1 METFLLNLLKT
12 SLLGSLA
19 ILAMLVLKPLW
30 RERYRAKTR
39 CWLWLALAAFL
50 LLPVDF
56 SVKNA
61 PVQAAPP
68 KDYTLFVGT
77 DKTAIQST
85 DNLFG
90 DMAEKSGQSPA
101 QVRDT
106 IIQRPVT
113 NPEQKTT
120 RYIPVTTILFYGYLA
135 GAAAFLLYQGVSY
148 ALFRRTVRRWK
159 RDVSR
164 ADYAAMLSDTARDL
178 GVSAPEMIVCEAI
191 STPAVTGLLRPRL
204 LLPHERYDVQEL
216 RYILR
221 HELCH
226 LKRRDMLLKL
236 VLLAANAMHWFNPVV
251 YLMLRQ
257 ADEDIELAC
266 DSAATD
272 GLELPERAAYS
283 RTLLAAV
290 QSSVRALPATTCFG
304 GTVERLKRRITNVLG
319 AQKKRGLGVVAL
331 VLALT
336 LTAGCAI
343 SWGERAQKN
352 DDPFADK
359 SYTVDILL
367 YEAPAFTDG
376 FTDGTYPSFRT
387 TTNTAGEKYVTLCDA
402 WGSTSIYGPMEEYTL
417 EKQSFYALF
426 GSTKASPVDDLIQN
440 NKSAWSGHCEEA
452 SDGQPNQV
460 YLLKQKDGSVYLG
473 LAGDYEEDGSE
484 LFCSVFR
491 LNEQVNP
498 IYASMDDYA
507 AACVEDLKKGTM
519 TYSVSENNDY
529 ASRSIEDT
537 VADVRVTQLEQA
549 DSLGNLSPDGT
560 VLELWYFQYEM
571 KPTNE
576 AGMQIDVIGGQEL
589 TDDGY
594 LNENWTHYL
603 TVLHYTYGE
612 KTGYQVIGTYTGND
626 GLWYNGC
633 SYSGEEKYYLHDF
646 YVDYAGLDLPKMFI
660 PDLLN
665 DTAADGYGR
674 ANQCEARLISGDGS
688 YYFYAPITAWA
699 CNPGT
704 EFWYSRYDTGSYF
717 NAKKLEQSL
726 DEAKAEWESTGAKA
740 EKTDAGW
747 RFVTHEGMSNTIVT
761 LFDAPDGTCYE
772 VTTHWTFDG
781 STEENQWGWNR
792 DRAVEGEAVILQAM
806 VNSFRTSKILFTDGS
821 PNGSE
826 SSDPAPDDTAFQAD
840 LQLASNGGAS
850 WLSLNTDGMAVGG
863 HDPKDSA
870 PTVLLD
876 TCDYKEYDPSE
887 SSPSGSAVPPG
898 GGNPLALCL
907 SLSNSARFTFY
918 EGSDFM
924 LYQHGDTR
932 YYKVSSYG
940 DYATIFDAML
950 AWYNKTPDKEA
961 TFESDLVLASNAA
974 TVDIL
979 AFCPASGES
988 GSHAPLLTGYSV
1000 ALDSYE
1006 YKPIDK
1012 PKNLDGLDSVELWP
1026 HNAQATCL
1034 IFYKGTNTVKY
1045 VSGKSERYYRAVG
1058 DFSIVDNDGR
1068 TLYDLMR
1075 VWYDTAEYSDM
1086 LTSDVRAQSKSFSWQ
1101 EAAQNWANAYYGTQ
1115 KEVTSGSI
1123 YKFTWLNVT
1132 VNPAEETTQA
1142 KRKAGE
1148 IDDNTYC
1155 FAVRVEFT
1163 AESAN
1168 ALQSA
1173 MAGNTVKCEN
1183 PAAPKDAYEF
1193 YRCCT
1198 IQLRDDGRW
1207 YGTELGTGWL
1217 CAIPKK
1223 EGLPPPFFAVFQRRA
1238 GKSTGT
1244 SQRYVV

>member
-50 LLPVDF
+50 LLPIDF

-159 RDVSR
+159 RDVTR

-178 GVSAPEMIVCEAI
+178 GVNAPEMIVCEAI

-319 AQKKRGLGVVAL
+319 AQKKRGLGIVAL

-336 LTAGCAI
+336 LTAGCAV
-343 SWGERAQKN
+343 SWGSRDASTA
-352 DDPFADK
+352 PFDGSCYHPVFVLENPELTIGESFLPLSNITSTSVQLSQADGIK
-359 SYTVDILL
+359 MVALTYTGTAMVYTPMESVTLTQ
-367 YEAPAFTDG
+367 ENF
-376 FTDGTYPSFRT
+376 DGTLLPDLDALRSD
-387 TTNTAGEKYVTLCDA
+387 NKTAWRVQLPDNFDDHDPEASPNLVFLLEQEDGTLYLCIGYHFNGGDA
-402 WGSTSIYGPMEEYTL
+402 FPEDSDRIRWVYRL
-417 EKQSFYALF
+417 EK
-426 GSTKASPVDDLIQN
+426 
-440 NKSAWSGHCEEA
+440 
-452 SDGQPNQV
+452 
-460 YLLKQKDGSVYLG
+460 
-473 LAGDYEEDGSE
+473 ED
-484 LFCSVFR
+484 
-491 LNEQVNP
+491 NT
-498 IYASMDDYA
+498 IYPSMDDYA
-507 AACVEDLKKGTM
+507 AACVEYLKKGTM

-537 VADVRVTQLEQA
+537 VADVRVTRLEQG

-576 AGMQIDVIGGQEL
+576 AGVQIDVIGGQEL

-594 LNENWTHYL
+594 LNEHWTHYL
-603 TVLHYTYGE
+603 TVLHYTSGE
-612 KTGYQVIGTYTGND
+612 KTGYQIIGTSMSND

-633 SYSGEEKYYLHDF
+633 GYGVDLKYYLHDF
-646 YVDYAGLDLPKMFI
+646 YVDYAGLDLPKMYI
-660 PDLLN
+660 PDLVDGLVE
-665 DTAADGYGR
+665 DGYGHG
-674 ANQCEARLISGDGS
+674 NTVEGRLVSGS
-688 YYFYAPITAWA
+688 TYNFCYYYVPITGWA
-699 CNPGT
+699 CSPGT
-704 EFWYSRYDTGSYF
+704 DYWYSRYDTGSYF
-717 NAKKLEQSL
+717 SVKKLERGIN
-726 DEAKAEWESTGAKA
+726 DAKAEWESTGVTG
-740 EKTDAGW
+740 EKVDTGCW
-747 RFVTHEGMSNTIVT
+747 RYVTHEGMSNTIVT
-761 LFDAPDGTCYE
+761 LFAGPNNTTYE
-772 VTTHWTFDG
+772 VEIHWLFDG

-792 DRAVEGEAVILQAM
+792 DRAVEEEAVILQAM
-806 VNSFRTSKILFTDGS
+806 VKHFTINGGIYFTDGS
-821 PNGSE
+821 SDSE
-826 SSDPAPDDTAFQAD
+826 SPADTAFLTD
-840 LQLASNGGAS
+840 LQLAANGGIESLTLFPAATSSIISPREPVSTEGSELHVDLSNYGYSSTSEPENISLLNHIRIDLKGDSQS
-850 WLSLNTDGMAVGG
+850 WF
-863 HDPKDSA
+863 
-870 PTVLLD
+870 
-876 TCDYKEYDPSE
+876 E
-887 SSPSGSAVPPG
+887 SYQ
-898 GGNPLALCL
+898 GGNVIGYCAENRP
-907 SLSNSARFTFY
+907 T
-918 EGSDFM
+918 E
-924 LYQHGDTR
+924 
-932 YYKVSSYG
+932 YY
-940 DYATIFDAML
+940 
-950 AWYNKTPDKEA
+950 
-961 TFESDLVLASNAA
+961 
-974 TVDIL
+974 L
-979 AFCPASGES
+979 AF
-988 GSHAPLLTGYSV
+988 
-1000 ALDSYE
+1000 
-1006 YKPIDK
+1006 
-1012 PKNLDGLDSVELWP
+1012 
-1026 HNAQATCL
+1026 
-1034 IFYKGTNTVKY
+1034 
-1045 VSGKSERYYRAVG
+1045 G
-1058 DFSIVDNDGR
+1058 DFAS
-1068 TLYDLMR
+1068 MR
-1075 VWYDTAEYSDM
+1075 RSMT
-1086 LTSDVRAQSKSFSWQ
+1086 
-1101 EAAQNWANAYYGTQ
+1101 
-1115 KEVTSGSI
+1115 
-1123 YKFTWLNVT
+1123 
-1132 VNPAEETTQA
+1132 
-1142 KRKAGE
+1142 
-1148 IDDNTYC
+1148 
-1155 FAVRVEFT
+1155 
-1163 AESAN
+1163 
-1168 ALQSA
+1168 
-1173 MAGNTVKCEN
+1173 
-1183 PAAPKDAYEF
+1183 
-1193 YRCCT
+1193 
-1198 IQLRDDGRW
+1198 
-1207 YGTELGTGWL
+1207 
-1217 CAIPKK
+1217 
-1223 EGLPPPFFAVFQRRA
+1223 
-1238 GKSTGT
+1238 
-1244 SQRYVV
+1244 

>member
-50 LLPVDF
+50 LLPIDF

-101 QVRDT
+101 AVRDT

-159 RDVSR
+159 RDVTR
-164 ADYAAMLSDTARDL
+164 ADYAAMLSDTAHDL

-319 AQKKRGLGVVAL
+319 AQKKRGLGIVAL

-336 LTAGCAI
+336 LTAGCAV
-343 SWGERAQKN
+343 SWGNKN
-352 DDPFADK
+352 ELSDPFGK
-359 SYTVDILL
+359 SYTIADIVYIGVEPDDTFRENAANAELL
-367 YEAPAFTDG
+367 LRSDAQSMTLTWTDRYKWDCTAAGSFEMTEENFDRYFDGSAFEAADNPAGWQESDMSAAKLRRENANTWCFTTSSPPDG
-376 FTDGTYPSFRT
+376 LTDY
-387 TTNTAGEKYVTLCDA
+387 LC
-402 WGSTSIYGPMEEYTL
+402 
-417 EKQSFYALF
+417 
-426 GSTKASPVDDLIQN
+426 
-440 NKSAWSGHCEEA
+440 
-452 SDGQPNQV
+452 
-460 YLLKQKDGSVYLG
+460 LLQQKDGTLYLAMG
-473 LAGDYEEDGSE
+473 YYPDSKQTAPHCFHTL
-484 LFCSVFR
+484 FR
-491 LNEQVNP
+491 LAEKAVP

-507 AACVEDLKKGTM
+507 AMCVEDLKKGTM
-519 TYSVSENNDY
+519 TYSVSENNEY

-537 VADVRVTQLEQA
+537 VADVRVTQLEFA

-576 AGMQIDVIGGQEL
+576 AGAQINIVGGQEL

-594 LNENWTHYL
+594 LNEHWTHYL
-603 TVLHYTYGE
+603 TVLHYTSGE
-612 KTGYQVIGTYTGND
+612 QTGYQIIGTSMSND

-633 SYSGEEKYYLHDF
+633 SYGVDLKYYLHDF
-646 YVDYAGLDLPKMFI
+646 YVDYAGLDLPKMYI
-660 PDLLN
+660 PNLVDGLVE
-665 DTAADGYGR
+665 DGYGHG
-674 ANQCEARLISGDGS
+674 NSVEGRLVSGS
-688 YYFYAPITAWA
+688 TYNFCYYYVPITGWA
-699 CNPGT
+699 CSPGT
-704 EFWYSRYDTGSYF
+704 DYWYSRYDTGSYF
-717 NAKKLEQSL
+717 SVKKLERGIN
-726 DEAKAEWESTGAKA
+726 DAKAEWESTGVTG
-740 EKTDAGW
+740 EKVDTGCW
-747 RFVTHEGMSNTIVT
+747 RYVTHEGMSNTIVT
-761 LFDAPDGTCYE
+761 LFAGPNNTTYE
-772 VTTHWTFDG
+772 VEIHWLFDG

-792 DRAVEGEAVILQAM
+792 DRAVEEEAVILQAM
-806 VNSFRTSKILFTDGS
+806 VKHFTINGGIYFTDGS
-821 PNGSE
+821 SDSE
-826 SSDPAPDDTAFQAD
+826 SPADTAFLTD
-840 LQLASNGGAS
+840 LQLAANGGIESLTLFPAATSSIISPCEPVSTEGSELHVDLSNYGYSSTSEPENISLLNHIRIDLKGDSQS
-850 WLSLNTDGMAVGG
+850 WF
-863 HDPKDSA
+863 
-870 PTVLLD
+870 
-876 TCDYKEYDPSE
+876 E
-887 SSPSGSAVPPG
+887 SYQ
-898 GGNPLALCL
+898 GGNVIGYCAENRP
-907 SLSNSARFTFY
+907 T
-918 EGSDFM
+918 E
-924 LYQHGDTR
+924 
-932 YYKVSSYG
+932 YY
-940 DYATIFDAML
+940 
-950 AWYNKTPDKEA
+950 
-961 TFESDLVLASNAA
+961 
-974 TVDIL
+974 L
-979 AFCPASGES
+979 AF
-988 GSHAPLLTGYSV
+988 
-1000 ALDSYE
+1000 
-1006 YKPIDK
+1006 
-1012 PKNLDGLDSVELWP
+1012 
-1026 HNAQATCL
+1026 
-1034 IFYKGTNTVKY
+1034 
-1045 VSGKSERYYRAVG
+1045 G
-1058 DFSIVDNDGR
+1058 DFGKYA
-1068 TLYDLMR
+1068 TLYDVILEWYHSAQSGTKPSDASSTTTTNAVSR
-1075 VWYDTAEYSDM
+1075 DSLIKAADSYVDLGGYLWYTAGGKFCRWREGGSVETVCDLPQDYDTPVSASLSTQDNRILMNYHIGGATMGSFITDLYDTDGKKLSSINGYNAIAISGDIIVMTDYFMPTPNNLSISYDCGKTFTEFGDKDWFYGSA
-1086 LTSDVRAQSKSFSWQ
+1086 LTED
-1101 EAAQNWANAYYGTQ
+1101 GTY
-1115 KEVTSGSI
+1115 VTSVSSSLEIRDGYVYTTAVYDINHEKSDDP
-1123 YKFTWLNVT
+1123 LVT
-1132 VNPAEETTQA
+1132 H
-1142 KRKAGE
+1142 
-1148 IDDNTYC
+1148 
-1155 FAVRVEFT
+1155 AVRI
-1163 AESAN
+1163 SI
-1168 ALQSA
+1168 
-1173 MAGNTVKCEN
+1173 K
-1183 PAAPKDAYEF
+1183 
-1193 YRCCT
+1193 
-1198 IQLRDDGRW
+1198 
-1207 YGTELGTGWL
+1207 TGAQEIL
-1217 CAIPKK
+1217 D
-1223 EGLPPPFFAVFQRRA
+1223 
-1238 GKSTGT
+1238 
-1244 SQRYVV
+1244 

>member
-39 CWLWLALAAFL
+39 CWLWLAMAAFL

-135 GAAAFLLYQGVSY
+135 GAAAFLLYQGISY
-148 ALFRRTVRRWK
+148 AHFRRTVRRWK

-164 ADYAAMLSDTARDL
+164 ADYAAMLSNTARDL

-319 AQKKRGLGVVAL
+319 AQKKRGLGIVAL

-336 LTAGCAI
+336 LTAGCAV

-359 SYTVDILL
+359 SYTVDTLL
-367 YEAPAFTDG
+367 YEAPGFTDG
-376 FTDGTYPSFRT
+376 FTDGAYPTFRT
-387 TTNTAGEKYVTLCDA
+387 ATNPAGEKYVTMFNDLGYA
-402 WGSTSIYGPMEEYTL
+402 LIYGPMEEYKL

-426 GSTKASPVDDLIQN
+426 GNTRDASPVDDLMQH
-440 NKSAWSGHCEEA
+440 NKSAWTGYCEEA
-452 SDGQPNQV
+452 KDSQPYQA
-460 YLLKQKDGSVYLG
+460 YLLEQEDGTIYLG
-473 LAGDYEEDGSE
+473 LSADYAEDGSE
-484 LFCSVFR
+484 CFCMVYR
-491 LNEQVNP
+491 LNEQINP
-498 IYASMDDYA
+498 IYPSMDDYA
-507 AACVEDLKKGTM
+507 AACVAELKKGTM
-519 TYSVSENNDY
+519 TYSVSENNEY

-537 VADVRVTQLEQA
+537 VADVRVTQLEFA

-576 AGMQIDVIGGQEL
+576 AGVEIEPVGGQYV

-594 LNENWTHYL
+594 LRESWTHYL

-612 KTGYQVIGTYTGND
+612 KTGYQIIGTYTGND

-646 YVDYAGLDLPKMFI
+646 YIDYAGLNEPKMYI
-660 PDLLN
+660 PNLVDGLVE
-665 DTAADGYGR
+665 DGYGHG
-674 ANQCEARLISGDGS
+674 NSVEGRLISGNGN
-688 YYFYAPITAWA
+688 YRFYAPISGWTYKPDAKYA
-699 CNPGT
+699 
-704 EFWYSRYDTGSYF
+704 EYWYSSYNTGSYF
-717 NAKKLEQSL
+717 SVTEVDHSL
-726 DEAKAEWESTGAKA
+726 YDEKPEWESAGYTA
-740 EKTDAGW
+740 EWIDESC
-747 RFVTHEGMSNTIVT
+747 RFVTHEGMSNTVVT
-761 LFDAPDGTCYE
+761 LFNGPNNTCYIVE
-772 VTTHWTFDG
+772 IHWLFDG

-792 DRAVEGEAVILQAM
+792 DRAVEEEAVILQAM
-806 VNSFRTSKILFTDGS
+806 VNSFRTSKILPTTD
-821 PNGSE
+821 PVLD
-826 SSDPAPDDTAFQAD
+826 DPAFKAD
-840 LQLASNGGAS
+840 LQLATNGGAS
-850 WLSLNTDGMAVGG
+850 WMYLSKNSAAVSDCNMRNVSPAVKLDECSYTLLNKDFTPADG
-863 HDPKDSA
+863 
-870 PTVLLD
+870 TQVLELW
-876 TCDYKEYDPSE
+876 
-887 SSPSGSAVPPG
+887 
-898 GGNPLALCL
+898 
-907 SLSNSARFTFY
+907 LSNNDDSHFAFY
-918 EGSDFM
+918 EGTNVM
-924 LYQHGDTR
+924 LYQRDDAR
-932 YYKVSSYG
+932 YYKVSNFG
-940 DYATIFDAML
+940 DYATLYNAML
-950 AWYNKTPDKEA
+950 AWFNSAQSGTE
-961 TFESDLVLASNAA
+961 TSDASSTTTTNAVTRDSLIKSA
-974 TVDIL
+974 
-979 AFCPASGES
+979 
-988 GSHAPLLTGYSV
+988 
-1000 ALDSYE
+1000 DSYVDHGGYLWYTAGGKFYRWHE
-1006 YKPIDK
+1006 
-1012 PKNLDGLDSVELWP
+1012 GGSVETVCDLP
-1026 HNAQATCL
+1026 LDYDTPVSASLSTQDDRILMNYHIGGATMGSF
-1034 IFYKGTNTVKY
+1034 IT
-1045 VSGKSERYYRAVG
+1045 
-1058 DFSIVDNDGR
+1058 D
-1068 TLYDLMR
+1068 LYDTDGKKLSSINGYNAIAISGDIIVMTDHFMPTPNNMSIS
-1075 VWYDTAEYSDM
+1075 YDCGKTFTEFGDKDWFYGSA
-1086 LTSDVRAQSKSFSWQ
+1086 LTED
-1101 EAAQNWANAYYGTQ
+1101 GTY
-1115 KEVTSGSI
+1115 VTSVNSSLEIRDGYVYTTAVYDINHEKSDDP
-1123 YKFTWLNVT
+1123 LVT
-1132 VNPAEETTQA
+1132 H
-1142 KRKAGE
+1142 
-1148 IDDNTYC
+1148 
-1155 FAVRVEFT
+1155 AVRI
-1163 AESAN
+1163 SI
-1168 ALQSA
+1168 
-1173 MAGNTVKCEN
+1173 K
-1183 PAAPKDAYEF
+1183 
-1193 YRCCT
+1193 
-1198 IQLRDDGRW
+1198 
-1207 YGTELGTGWL
+1207 TGAQEIL
-1217 CAIPKK
+1217 D
-1223 EGLPPPFFAVFQRRA
+1223 
-1238 GKSTGT
+1238 
-1244 SQRYVV
+1244 

>member
-39 CWLWLALAAFL
+39 CWLWLALAVFL

-77 DKTAIQST
+77 DKTTIQST

-204 LLPHERYDVQEL
+204 LLPHEHYDVQEL

-336 LTAGCAI
+336 LTAGCAV

-359 SYTVDILL
+359 SYTVDTLL
-367 YEAPAFTDG
+367 YEAPGFTDG
-376 FTDGTYPSFRT
+376 FTDGAYPTFRT
-387 TTNTAGEKYVTLCDA
+387 ATNPAGEKYVTMFNDLGYA
-402 WGSTSIYGPMEEYTL
+402 LIYGPMEEYKL

-426 GSTKASPVDDLIQN
+426 GSTRDASPVDDLMQH
-440 NKSAWSGHCEEA
+440 NKSAWTGYCEEA
-452 SDGQPNQV
+452 KDSQPYQA
-460 YLLKQKDGSVYLG
+460 YLLEQEDGTIYLG
-473 LAGDYEEDGSE
+473 LSADYAEDGSE
-484 LFCSVFR
+484 CFCMVYR
-491 LNEQVNP
+491 LEKEDDT

-507 AACVEDLKKGTM
+507 AERVAELKKGTM
-519 TYSVSENNDY
+519 TYSVSENNEY

-603 TVLHYTYGE
+603 TVLHYTSGE
-612 KTGYQVIGTYTGND
+612 QTGYQVIGTYTGND

-792 DRAVEGEAVILQAM
+792 DRAVEGEAAILQAM
-806 VNSFRTSKILFTDGS
+806 TDSFTITGKILLTQEDASAASTGFDALDAALDALGDMNVTADPLGHAVMV
-821 PNGSE
+821 PNATAKWDDRNGTNIAYRTEIAKQFRQYSWKE
-826 SSDPAPDDTAFQAD
+826 ASNVAQFGEEVLSVQCGRWNFYLYSNYKNVLSFFDQESDPKGYPYAFEITNIGAENAVWDAFYKWYEEAVAADNGKQTVTPAATDTLSRASITKSAD
-840 LQLASNGGAS
+840 SYVDLGGYLWYTA
-850 WLSLNTDGMAVGG
+850 GG
-863 HDPKDSA
+863 KFCRWH
-870 PTVLLD
+870 
-876 TCDYKEYDPSE
+876 E
-887 SSPSGSAVPPG
+887 GSAVETICTLPIDSLTDSPVR
-898 GGNPLALCL
+898 ATL
-907 SLSNSARFTFY
+907 SI
-918 EGSDFM
+918 M
-924 LYQHGDTR
+924 
-932 YYKVSSYG
+932 VSR
-940 DYATIFDAML
+940 
-950 AWYNKTPDKEA
+950 
-961 TFESDLVLASNAA
+961 
-974 TVDIL
+974 
-979 AFCPASGES
+979 
-988 GSHAPLLTGYSV
+988 V
-1000 ALDSYE
+1000 ALNYHIGGATMGTYVTELYNSDGEQYVKIDGYE
-1006 YKPIDK
+1006 SIAFDNHGNIVKTLQFP
-1012 PKNLDGLDSVELWP
+1012 PAQNNL
-1026 HNAQATCL
+1026 
-1034 IFYKGTNTVKY
+1034 
-1045 VSGKSERYYRAVG
+1045 
-1058 DFSIVDNDGR
+1058 SIS
-1068 TLYDLMR
+1068 
-1075 VWYDTAEYSDM
+1075 YDTGKTWTSIGDADYFYGSVTEDGSSISYFPGALEIRDGYVYTTAVYDIDHQK
-1086 LTSDVRAQSKSFSWQ
+1086 TSDPL
-1101 EAAQNWANAYYGTQ
+1101 
-1115 KEVTSGSI
+1115 VTHS
-1123 YKFTWLNVT
+1123 
-1132 VNPAEETTQA
+1132 
-1142 KRKAGE
+1142 
-1148 IDDNTYC
+1148 
-1155 FAVRVEFT
+1155 VRV
-1163 AESAN
+1163 N
-1168 ALQSA
+1168 L
-1173 MAGNTVKCEN
+1173 K
-1183 PAAPKDAYEF
+1183 
-1193 YRCCT
+1193 
-1198 IQLRDDGRW
+1198 
-1207 YGTELGTGWL
+1207 TGAQEIL
-1217 CAIPKK
+1217 D
-1223 EGLPPPFFAVFQRRA
+1223 
-1238 GKSTGT
+1238 
-1244 SQRYVV
+1244 

>member
-39 CWLWLALAAFL
+39 CWLWLAMAAFL

-135 GAAAFLLYQGVSY
+135 GAAAFLLYQGISY
-148 ALFRRTVRRWK
+148 AHFRRTVRRWK

-164 ADYAAMLSDTARDL
+164 ADYAAMLSNTARDL

-319 AQKKRGLGVVAL
+319 AQKKRGLGIVAL

-336 LTAGCAI
+336 LTAGCAV

-359 SYTVDILL
+359 SYTVDTLL
-367 YEAPAFTDG
+367 YEAPGFTDG
-376 FTDGTYPSFRT
+376 FTDGAYPTFRT
-387 TTNTAGEKYVTLCDA
+387 ATNPAGEKYVTMFNDLGYA
-402 WGSTSIYGPMEEYTL
+402 LIYGPMEEYKL

-426 GSTKASPVDDLIQN
+426 GNTRDASPVDDLMQH
-440 NKSAWSGHCEEA
+440 NKSAWTGYCEEA
-452 SDGQPNQV
+452 KDSQPYQA
-460 YLLKQKDGSVYLG
+460 YLLEQEDGTIYLG
-473 LAGDYEEDGSE
+473 LSADYAEDGSE
-484 LFCSVFR
+484 CFCMVYR
-491 LNEQVNP
+491 LEKEDDT

-519 TYSVSENNDY
+519 TYSVSENNEY

-537 VADVRVTQLEQA
+537 IADVRVTQLEFA

-594 LNENWTHYL
+594 LNEHWTHYL
-603 TVLHYTYGE
+603 TVLHYTSGD
-612 KTGYQVIGTYTGND
+612 TIGYQILGTSMSND

-633 SYSGEEKYYLHDF
+633 GYGVDLKYYLHDF
-646 YVDYAGLDLPKMFI
+646 YVDYAGLDLPKMYI
-660 PDLLN
+660 PNLVDGLVE
-665 DTAADGYGR
+665 DGYGHG
-674 ANQCEARLISGDGS
+674 NSVEGRLISGNGNYS
-688 YYFYAPITAWA
+688 FYAPISGWTYKPDAEYA
-699 CNPGT
+699 
-704 EFWYSRYDTGSYF
+704 EYWYSSYNTGSYF
-717 NAKKLEQSL
+717 SVTEVDHSL
-726 DEAKAEWESTGAKA
+726 YDEKPEWESAGYTA
-740 EKTDAGW
+740 EWIDESC
-747 RFVTHEGMSNTIVT
+747 RFVTHEGMSNTVVT
-761 LFDAPDGTCYE
+761 LFNGPNNTCYIVE
-772 VTTHWTFDG
+772 IHWLFDG
-781 STEENQWGWNR
+781 STEENQWGWNH
-792 DRAVEGEAVILQAM
+792 DRAVEEEAVILQAM
-806 VNSFRTSKILFTDGS
+806 VNSFRTSKILPTM
-821 PNGSE
+821 
-826 SSDPAPDDTAFQAD
+826 DPVLDDSAFKAD
-840 LQLASNGGAS
+840 LQLATNGGAS
-850 WLSLNTDGMAVGG
+850 WMYLSKNSAAVS
-863 HDPKDSA
+863 DCNMRNVT
-870 PTVLLD
+870 PTVKLDECSYALLNEEFTPD
-876 TCDYKEYDPSE
+876 
-887 SSPSGSAVPPG
+887 G
-898 GGNPLALCL
+898 GKQTLTLW
-907 SLSNSARFTFY
+907 LSNNDSSHLAFY
-918 EGSDFM
+918 ESTNVM
-924 LYQHGDTR
+924 LYQRDDAR
-932 YYKVSSYG
+932 YYKVSNFG
-940 DYATIFDAML
+940 DYATLYDAML
-950 AWYNKTPDKEA
+950 AWFNSAQSGTEP
-961 TFESDLVLASNAA
+961 SDASSTTTTNAVSRDSLIKA
-974 TVDIL
+974 
-979 AFCPASGES
+979 A
-988 GSHAPLLTGYSV
+988 
-1000 ALDSYE
+1000 DSYVDLGGYLWYTAGGKFCRWHE
-1006 YKPIDK
+1006 
-1012 PKNLDGLDSVELWP
+1012 GGSVE
-1026 HNAQATCL
+1026 
-1034 IFYKGTNTVKY
+1034 TVCDLPLDY
-1045 VSGKSERYYRAVG
+1045 DTPVSASL
-1058 DFSIVDNDGR
+1058 STQDNRILMNYHIGGAIMGSFITD
-1068 TLYDLMR
+1068 LYDTDGKKLSSINGYNAIAISGDIIVMTDHFMPTPNNMSIS
-1075 VWYDTAEYSDM
+1075 YDCGKTFTEFGDKDWFYGSA
-1086 LTSDVRAQSKSFSWQ
+1086 LTED
-1101 EAAQNWANAYYGTQ
+1101 GTY
-1115 KEVTSGSI
+1115 VTSVNSSLEIRDGYVYTTAVYDINHEKSDDP
-1123 YKFTWLNVT
+1123 LVT
-1132 VNPAEETTQA
+1132 H
-1142 KRKAGE
+1142 
-1148 IDDNTYC
+1148 
-1155 FAVRVEFT
+1155 AVRI
-1163 AESAN
+1163 SI
-1168 ALQSA
+1168 
-1173 MAGNTVKCEN
+1173 K
-1183 PAAPKDAYEF
+1183 
-1193 YRCCT
+1193 
-1198 IQLRDDGRW
+1198 
-1207 YGTELGTGWL
+1207 TGAQEIL
-1217 CAIPKK
+1217 D
-1223 EGLPPPFFAVFQRRA
+1223 
-1238 GKSTGT
+1238 
-1244 SQRYVV
+1244 

>member
-50 LLPVDF
+50 LLPIDF

-159 RDVSR
+159 RDVAR
-164 ADYAAMLSDTARDL
+164 ADYAVMLSDTARDL

-251 YLMLRQ
+251 YLMLHQ

-336 LTAGCAI
+336 LTAGCAVG
-343 SWGERAQKN
+343 WGERAQTN

-359 SYTVDILL
+359 AYTVDILL

-376 FTDGTYPSFRT
+376 FTDGTYPTFHTS
-387 TTNTAGEKYVTLCDA
+387 TNSSGEKYLSLRDA
-402 WGSTSIYGPMEEYTL
+402 WGSASIYGPMEEYTL
-417 EKQSFYALF
+417 EEQSFYALF
-426 GSTKASPVDDLIQN
+426 GSTKASPVDDLIKN

-460 YLLKQKDGSVYLG
+460 YLLKQKDGTVYVG

-491 LNEQVNP
+491 LNEQIVP

-507 AACVEDLKKGTM
+507 AERVADLKKSMM
-519 TYSVSENNDY
+519 TYSVSENNEY

-537 VADVRVTQLEQA
+537 VADVRVTQLEFA

-576 AGMQIDVIGGQEL
+576 AGAQINIVGGQEL

-603 TVLHYTYGE
+603 TVLHYTSGE
-612 KTGYQVIGTYTGND
+612 KTGYQIIGTYTGND

-646 YVDYAGLDLPKMFI
+646 YVDYAGLDLPKMYI
-660 PDLLN
+660 PDLLGGAE
-665 DTAADGYGR
+665 TDGYGN

-717 NAKKLEQSL
+717 SVKKLERGIN
-726 DEAKAEWESTGAKA
+726 DAKAEWESTGAKA

-792 DRAVEGEAVILQAM
+792 DRAVEGEAEVLRAM
-806 VNSFRTSKILFTDGS
+806 VRSFTVNWDADAAA
-821 PNGSE
+821 
-826 SSDPAPDDTAFQAD
+826 DPALDDSDFQAD
-840 LQLASNGGAS
+840 LQLATNGGAS
-850 WLSLNTDGMAVGG
+850 WMYLSKNSAAVS
-863 HDPKDSA
+863 DCNMRNVT
-870 PTVLLD
+870 PTVKLDECSYALLNEEFTPD
-876 TCDYKEYDPSE
+876 DGKQT
-887 SSPSGSAVPPG
+887 
-898 GGNPLALCL
+898 LTLW
-907 SLSNSARFTFY
+907 LSNNDSSHLAFY
-918 EGSDFM
+918 EGTNVM
-924 LYQHGDTR
+924 LYQRDDAR
-932 YYKVSSYG
+932 YYKVSNFG
-940 DYATIFDAML
+940 DYATLYDAML
-950 AWYNKTPDKEA
+950 AWFNSAQSGTETSDASSTTTTNAVSRDSLIKAADSYVDLGGYLWYTADGKFYRWHEGGSVETLRELPYNDVTDQPAIATLAVEYDQVALRWHIGGATTGTTMLELYGADGKRTMELDGSAPFAISGNTIVKLRSFPPTTGNLLLSTDGGKTW
-961 TFESDLVLASNAA
+961 
-974 TVDIL
+974 
-979 AFCPASGES
+979 SGLGDADWFYGSVTEDSS
-988 GSHAPLLTGYSV
+988 GSTSYALADLTIRDGYV
-1000 ALDSYE
+1000 YTTAVYD
-1006 YKPIDK
+1006 IDHQK
-1012 PKNLDGLDSVELWP
+1012 
-1026 HNAQATCL
+1026 
-1034 IFYKGTNTVKY
+1034 
-1045 VSGKSERYYRAVG
+1045 
-1058 DFSIVDNDGR
+1058 
-1068 TLYDLMR
+1068 
-1075 VWYDTAEYSDM
+1075 
-1086 LTSDVRAQSKSFSWQ
+1086 TSDPL
-1101 EAAQNWANAYYGTQ
+1101 
-1115 KEVTSGSI
+1115 VTHS
-1123 YKFTWLNVT
+1123 
-1132 VNPAEETTQA
+1132 
-1142 KRKAGE
+1142 
-1148 IDDNTYC
+1148 
-1155 FAVRVEFT
+1155 VRV
-1163 AESAN
+1163 N
-1168 ALQSA
+1168 L
-1173 MAGNTVKCEN
+1173 K
-1183 PAAPKDAYEF
+1183 
-1193 YRCCT
+1193 
-1198 IQLRDDGRW
+1198 
-1207 YGTELGTGWL
+1207 TGAQEIL
-1217 CAIPKK
+1217 D
-1223 EGLPPPFFAVFQRRA
+1223 
-1238 GKSTGT
+1238 
-1244 SQRYVV
+1244 

>member
-39 CWLWLALAAFL
+39 CWLWLALAVFL

-77 DKTAIQST
+77 DKTTIQST

-204 LLPHERYDVQEL
+204 LLPHEHYDVQEL

-336 LTAGCAI
+336 LTAGCAV
-343 SWGERAQKN
+343 SWGERAQTQKN

-359 SYTVDILL
+359 SYTVDTLL

-576 AGMQIDVIGGQEL
+576 AGVQIDVIGGQEL

-660 PDLLN
+660 PNLLN

-792 DRAVEGEAVILQAM
+792 DRAVESEAEVLRAM
-806 VNSFRTSKILFTDGS
+806 VRSFTVNWDADAAA
-821 PNGSE
+821 
-826 SSDPAPDDTAFQAD
+826 DPALDDSDFQAD
-840 LQLASNGGAS
+840 LQLASNGGAAWMYLS
-850 WLSLNTDGMAVGG
+850 KNSAAVSDCNMRNVTPTVKLDECSYALLNEEFTPDDGKQTLTLWLSNN
-863 HDPKDSA
+863 DS
-870 PTVLLD
+870 
-876 TCDYKEYDPSE
+876 SH
-887 SSPSGSAVPPG
+887 
-898 GGNPLALCL
+898 LA
-907 SLSNSARFTFY
+907 FY
-918 EGSDFM
+918 EGTNVM
-924 LYQHGDTR
+924 LYQRDDAR
-932 YYKVSSYG
+932 YYKVSNFG
-940 DYATIFDAML
+940 DYATLYDAML
-950 AWYNKTPDKEA
+950 AWFNSAQSGTE
-961 TFESDLVLASNAA
+961 TSDASSTTTTNAVSRDSLIKA
-974 TVDIL
+974 
-979 AFCPASGES
+979 A
-988 GSHAPLLTGYSV
+988 
-1000 ALDSYE
+1000 DSY
-1006 YKPIDK
+1006 
-1012 PKNLDGLDSVELWP
+1012 
-1026 HNAQATCL
+1026 
-1034 IFYKGTNTVKY
+1034 
-1045 VSGKSERYYRAVG
+1045 
-1058 DFSIVDNDGR
+1058 VDNDDYLWYISGGKLCRWHEGGSVETLRELPYNDVTDQPAIATLAVEYDQVALRWHIGGATTGTTMLELYGADGKR
-1068 TLYDLMR
+1068 TMELD
-1075 VWYDTAEYSDM
+1075 
-1086 LTSDVRAQSKSFSWQ
+1086 
-1101 EAAQNWANAYYGTQ
+1101 
-1115 KEVTSGSI
+1115 GSA
-1123 YKFTWLNVT
+1123 
-1132 VNPAEETTQA
+1132 P
-1142 KRKAGE
+1142 
-1148 IDDNTYC
+1148 
-1155 FAVRVEFT
+1155 FAI
-1163 AESAN
+1163 S
-1168 ALQSA
+1168 
-1173 MAGNTVKCEN
+1173 GNTVVKLLSFPPTTGN
-1183 PAAPKDAYEF
+1183 LLLSTDGGKTWSAIGDADWF
-1193 YRCCT
+1193 YGSVTEDSSGSTSYALADLT
-1198 IQLRDDGRW
+1198 IRDGYVYTTAVYDIDHQKTSDPLVTHSVRVN
-1207 YGTELGTGWL
+1207 LKTGAQEIL
-1217 CAIPKK
+1217 D
-1223 EGLPPPFFAVFQRRA
+1223 
-1238 GKSTGT
+1238 
-1244 SQRYVV
+1244 

>member
-39 CWLWLALAAFL
+39 CWLWLALAVFL

-164 ADYAAMLSDTARDL
+164 ADYASLLSDTARDL

-204 LLPHERYDVQEL
+204 LLPHEHYDVQEL

-336 LTAGCAI
+336 LTAGCAV
-343 SWGERAQKN
+343 SWGNKN
-352 DDPFADK
+352 ELSDPFGK
-359 SYTVDILL
+359 SYTIADIVYIGVEPDDTFRENAANAELL
-367 YEAPAFTDG
+367 LRSDAQSMTLTWTDHYKWDCTAAGSFEMTEENFDRYFDGSAFEAADNPAGWQESDMSAAKLRRENANTWCFTTSSPPDG
-376 FTDGTYPSFRT
+376 LTDY
-387 TTNTAGEKYVTLCDA
+387 LC
-402 WGSTSIYGPMEEYTL
+402 
-417 EKQSFYALF
+417 
-426 GSTKASPVDDLIQN
+426 
-440 NKSAWSGHCEEA
+440 
-452 SDGQPNQV
+452 
-460 YLLKQKDGSVYLG
+460 LLQQKDGTLYLAMG
-473 LAGDYEEDGSE
+473 YYPDSKQTAPHCFHTL
-484 LFCSVFR
+484 FR
-491 LNEQVNP
+491 LAEKAVP

-507 AACVEDLKKGTM
+507 AKCVEDLKQGTM
-519 TYSVSENNDY
+519 TYYTSENGNY
-529 ASRSIEDT
+529 GSQAVEDT
-537 VADVRVTQLEQA
+537 VADVRVTQLEFA

-576 AGMQIDVIGGQEL
+576 AGVEIEPVGGQYV

-594 LNENWTHYL
+594 LRESWTHYL
-603 TVLHYTYGE
+603 TVLRYTYGE

-626 GLWYNGC
+626 GLWYDGC
-633 SYSGEEKYYLHDF
+633 NYSGEEKYYLHDF
-646 YVDYAGLDLPKMFI
+646 YIDYAGLSEPKMYI
-660 PDLLN
+660 PNLLN
-665 DTAADGYGR
+665 AATDGYGR

-792 DRAVEGEAVILQAM
+792 DRAVEGEAEVLRAM
-806 VNSFRTSKILFTDGS
+806 VRSFTVNWDADAAA
-821 PNGSE
+821 
-826 SSDPAPDDTAFQAD
+826 DPALDDSDFQAD
-840 LQLASNGGAS
+840 LQLASNGGAAWMFLYRDNAAITDRDMLNVTPTVRLDECS
-850 WLSLNTDGMAVGG
+850 YALLHDKFTPADGARSLTLWLSNNDSSHLAFFEGTDI
-863 HDPKDSA
+863 
-870 PTVLLD
+870 
-876 TCDYKEYDPSE
+876 
-887 SSPSGSAVPPG
+887 
-898 GGNPLALCL
+898 
-907 SLSNSARFTFY
+907 
-918 EGSDFM
+918 M
-924 LYQHGDTR
+924 LYQRDDAY
-932 YYKVSSYG
+932 YYKVSDYG
-940 DYATIFDAML
+940 DYATLYDAML
-950 AWYNKTPDKEA
+950 AWFNSAQSGTEPSDASSA
-961 TFESDLVLASNAA
+961 TTTNAVSRDSLIKAADSYVDLGGYLWYTAGGKLYRWREGGSVEVLHDLPVNDVTDT
-974 TVDIL
+974 TVDATLSIVSDQVAL
-979 AFCPASGES
+979 RYYIGGGIMGSFVTELYGADGKQSATLYGYESIAIS
-988 GSHAPLLTGYSV
+988 GSTIVETTKFPPTVNNLRLSTDGGKTWTSIGDADYFYGSVTEDGSSISYFPGALEIRDGYV
-1000 ALDSYE
+1000 YTTAVYD
-1006 YKPIDK
+1006 IDHQK
-1012 PKNLDGLDSVELWP
+1012 
-1026 HNAQATCL
+1026 
-1034 IFYKGTNTVKY
+1034 
-1045 VSGKSERYYRAVG
+1045 
-1058 DFSIVDNDGR
+1058 
-1068 TLYDLMR
+1068 
-1075 VWYDTAEYSDM
+1075 
-1086 LTSDVRAQSKSFSWQ
+1086 TSDPL
-1101 EAAQNWANAYYGTQ
+1101 
-1115 KEVTSGSI
+1115 VTHS
-1123 YKFTWLNVT
+1123 
-1132 VNPAEETTQA
+1132 
-1142 KRKAGE
+1142 
-1148 IDDNTYC
+1148 
-1155 FAVRVEFT
+1155 VRV
-1163 AESAN
+1163 N
-1168 ALQSA
+1168 L
-1173 MAGNTVKCEN
+1173 K
-1183 PAAPKDAYEF
+1183 
-1193 YRCCT
+1193 
-1198 IQLRDDGRW
+1198 
-1207 YGTELGTGWL
+1207 TGAQEIL
-1217 CAIPKK
+1217 D
-1223 EGLPPPFFAVFQRRA
+1223 
-1238 GKSTGT
+1238 
-1244 SQRYVV
+1244 

>member
-39 CWLWLALAAFL
+39 CWLWLALAVFL

-68 KDYTLFVGT
+68 KDYNLFVGT
-77 DKTAIQST
+77 DKTTIQST

-336 LTAGCAI
+336 LTAGCAV

-359 SYTVDILL
+359 SYTVDTLL
-367 YEAPAFTDG
+367 YEAPGFTDG
-376 FTDGTYPSFRT
+376 FTDGAYPTFRT
-387 TTNTAGEKYVTLCDA
+387 ATNPAGEKYVTMFNDLGYA
-402 WGSTSIYGPMEEYTL
+402 LIYGPMEEYKL

-426 GSTKASPVDDLIQN
+426 GNTRDASPVDDLMQH
-440 NKSAWSGHCEEA
+440 NKSAWTGYCEEA
-452 SDGQPNQV
+452 KDSQPYQA
-460 YLLKQKDGSVYLG
+460 YLLEQEDGTIYLG
-473 LAGDYEEDGSE
+473 LSADYAEDGSE
-484 LFCSVFR
+484 CFCMVYR
-491 LNEQVNP
+491 LEKEDDT

-507 AACVEDLKKGTM
+507 AERVAELKKGTM
-519 TYSVSENNDY
+519 TYSVSENNEY

-665 DTAADGYGR
+665 DTAVDGYGR

-792 DRAVEGEAVILQAM
+792 DRAVEGEAAILQAM
-806 VNSFRTSKILFTDGS
+806 TDSFTITGKILLTQEDASAASTGFDALDAALDALGDMNVTADPLGHAVMV
-821 PNGSE
+821 PNATAKWDDRNGTNIAYRTEIAKQFRQYSWKE
-826 SSDPAPDDTAFQAD
+826 ASNVAQFGEEVLSVQCGRWNFYLYSNYKNVLSFFDQESDPKGYPYAFEITNAGAENAVWDAFYKWYEEAVAADSGKQAVTTTATDTLSRASITKSADSYVDNDDY
-840 LQLASNGGAS
+840 LWYISGGKLCR
-850 WLSLNTDGMAVGG
+850 WR
-863 HDPKDSA
+863 
-870 PTVLLD
+870 
-876 TCDYKEYDPSE
+876 E
-887 SSPSGSAVPPG
+887 GSAVETICTLPIDSLTDSPVR
-898 GGNPLALCL
+898 ATL
-907 SLSNSARFTFY
+907 SIR
-918 EGSDFM
+918 GS
-924 LYQHGDTR
+924 R
-932 YYKVSSYG
+932 
-940 DYATIFDAML
+940 
-950 AWYNKTPDKEA
+950 
-961 TFESDLVLASNAA
+961 
-974 TVDIL
+974 
-979 AFCPASGES
+979 
-988 GSHAPLLTGYSV
+988 V
-1000 ALDSYE
+1000 ALNYHIGGATMGTYVTELYNPDGEQYVKIDGYESIAFDNHGNIVKTLQFPPAQNNLSISY
-1006 YKPIDK
+1006 D
-1012 PKNLDGLDSVELWP
+1012 
-1026 HNAQATCL
+1026 
-1034 IFYKGTNTVKY
+1034 
-1045 VSGKSERYYRAVG
+1045 SGKTWTSIGDADYFYGSVTEDGSSISYFPGALEIRDGYVYTTAV
-1058 DFSIVDNDGR
+1058 
-1068 TLYDLMR
+1068 YDI
-1075 VWYDTAEYSDM
+1075 DHQK
-1086 LTSDVRAQSKSFSWQ
+1086 TSDPL
-1101 EAAQNWANAYYGTQ
+1101 
-1115 KEVTSGSI
+1115 VTHS
-1123 YKFTWLNVT
+1123 
-1132 VNPAEETTQA
+1132 
-1142 KRKAGE
+1142 
-1148 IDDNTYC
+1148 
-1155 FAVRVEFT
+1155 VRV
-1163 AESAN
+1163 N
-1168 ALQSA
+1168 L
-1173 MAGNTVKCEN
+1173 K
-1183 PAAPKDAYEF
+1183 
-1193 YRCCT
+1193 
-1198 IQLRDDGRW
+1198 
-1207 YGTELGTGWL
+1207 TGAQEIL
-1217 CAIPKK
+1217 D
-1223 EGLPPPFFAVFQRRA
+1223 
-1238 GKSTGT
+1238 
-1244 SQRYVV
+1244 

>member
-39 CWLWLALAAFL
+39 CWLWLALAVFL

-61 PVQAAPP
+61 PVQAEPP

-77 DKTAIQST
+77 DKTTIQST

-135 GAAAFLLYQGVSY
+135 GAAAFLLYQGLSY
-148 ALFRRTVRRWK
+148 AHFRRTVRRWK

-191 STPAVTGLLRPRL
+191 STPAVTGLFRPTL
-204 LLPHERYDVQEL
+204 LLPHEGYDLNEL

-319 AQKKRGLGVVAL
+319 AQKKRGLGIVAL

-336 LTAGCAI
+336 LTAGCAV

-359 SYTVDILL
+359 SYTVDTLL
-367 YEAPAFTDG
+367 YEAPGFTDG
-376 FTDGTYPSFRT
+376 FTDGAYPTFRT
-387 TTNTAGEKYVTLCDA
+387 ATNPAGEKYVTMFNDLGYA
-402 WGSTSIYGPMEEYTL
+402 LIYGPMEEYKL

-426 GSTKASPVDDLIQN
+426 GNTRDASPVDDLMQH
-440 NKSAWSGHCEEA
+440 NKSAWTGYCEEA
-452 SDGQPNQV
+452 KDSQPYQA
-460 YLLKQKDGSVYLG
+460 YLLEQEDGTIYLG
-473 LAGDYEEDGSE
+473 LSADYAEDGSE
-484 LFCSVFR
+484 CFCMVYR
-491 LNEQVNP
+491 LNEQINP

-537 VADVRVTQLEQA
+537 VADVRVTRLEQG

-576 AGMQIDVIGGQEL
+576 AGVQIDVIGGQEL

-594 LNENWTHYL
+594 LNEHWTHYL

-612 KTGYQVIGTYTGND
+612 KTGYQIIGTSMSND

-633 SYSGEEKYYLHDF
+633 GYGVDLKYYLHDF
-646 YVDYAGLDLPKMFI
+646 YVDYAGLDLPKMYI
-660 PDLLN
+660 PDLVDGLVE
-665 DTAADGYGR
+665 DGYGHG
-674 ANQCEARLISGDGS
+674 NTVEGRLISGNGNYS
-688 YYFYAPITAWA
+688 FYAPISGWTYKPDAEYA
-699 CNPGT
+699 
-704 EFWYSRYDTGSYF
+704 EYWYSSYNTGSYF
-717 NAKKLEQSL
+717 SVKKLERGIN
-726 DEAKAEWESTGAKA
+726 DAKAEWESTGVTG
-740 EKTDAGW
+740 EKVDTGCW
-747 RFVTHEGMSNTIVT
+747 RYVTHEGMSNTIVT
-761 LFDAPDGTCYE
+761 LFAGPNNTTYE
-772 VTTHWTFDG
+772 VEIHWLFDG

-806 VNSFRTSKILFTDGS
+806 VNSFRTSKILPTTD
-821 PNGSE
+821 PVLD
-826 SSDPAPDDTAFQAD
+826 DPAFKAD
-840 LQLASNGGAS
+840 LQLATNGGAS
-850 WLSLNTDGMAVGG
+850 WMYLSKNSAAVS
-863 HDPKDSA
+863 DCNMRNVT
-870 PTVLLD
+870 PTVKLDECSYALLNEEFTPD
-876 TCDYKEYDPSE
+876 DGKQT
-887 SSPSGSAVPPG
+887 
-898 GGNPLALCL
+898 LTLW
-907 SLSNSARFTFY
+907 LSNNDSSHLAFY
-918 EGSDFM
+918 EGTNVM
-924 LYQHGDTR
+924 LYQRDDAR
-932 YYKVSSYG
+932 YYKVSNFG
-940 DYATIFDAML
+940 DYATLYDAML
-950 AWYNKTPDKEA
+950 AWFNSAQSGTEP
-961 TFESDLVLASNAA
+961 SDASSTTTTNAVSRDSLIKA
-974 TVDIL
+974 
-979 AFCPASGES
+979 A
-988 GSHAPLLTGYSV
+988 
-1000 ALDSYE
+1000 DSYVDLGGYLWYTAGGKFCRWRE
-1006 YKPIDK
+1006 
-1012 PKNLDGLDSVELWP
+1012 GGSVETVCDLP
-1026 HNAQATCL
+1026 LDYDTPVSASLSTQDNRILMNYHIGGATMGSF
-1034 IFYKGTNTVKY
+1034 IT
-1045 VSGKSERYYRAVG
+1045 
-1058 DFSIVDNDGR
+1058 D
-1068 TLYDLMR
+1068 LYDTDGKKLSSINGYNAIAISGDIIVMTDHFMPTPNNMSIS
-1075 VWYDTAEYSDM
+1075 YDCGKTFTEFGDKDWFYGSA
-1086 LTSDVRAQSKSFSWQ
+1086 LTED
-1101 EAAQNWANAYYGTQ
+1101 GTY
-1115 KEVTSGSI
+1115 VTSVSSSLEIRDGYVYTTAVYDINHEKSDDP
-1123 YKFTWLNVT
+1123 LVT
-1132 VNPAEETTQA
+1132 H
-1142 KRKAGE
+1142 
-1148 IDDNTYC
+1148 
-1155 FAVRVEFT
+1155 AVRI
-1163 AESAN
+1163 SI
-1168 ALQSA
+1168 
-1173 MAGNTVKCEN
+1173 K
-1183 PAAPKDAYEF
+1183 
-1193 YRCCT
+1193 
-1198 IQLRDDGRW
+1198 
-1207 YGTELGTGWL
+1207 TGAQEIL
-1217 CAIPKK
+1217 D
-1223 EGLPPPFFAVFQRRA
+1223 
-1238 GKSTGT
+1238 
-1244 SQRYVV
+1244 

>member
-101 QVRDT
+101 AVRDT

-402 WGSTSIYGPMEEYTL
+402 WGSTSIYGPMEEYKL

-426 GSTKASPVDDLIQN
+426 GNTRDASPVDDLMQH
-440 NKSAWSGHCEEA
+440 NKSAWTGYCEEA
-452 SDGQPNQV
+452 KNSQPYQA
-460 YLLKQKDGSVYLG
+460 YLLEQEDGTIYLG
-473 LAGDYEEDGSE
+473 LSADYAEDGSE
-484 LFCSVFR
+484 CFCMVYR
-491 LNEQVNP
+491 LNEQINP

-519 TYSVSENNDY
+519 TYSVSENNEY

-537 VADVRVTQLEQA
+537 VADVRVTQLEFA

-576 AGMQIDVIGGQEL
+576 AGVEIEPVGGQYV

-594 LNENWTHYL
+594 LRESWTHYL
-603 TVLHYTYGE
+603 TVLHYTSGE

-626 GLWYNGC
+626 GLWYDGC
-633 SYSGEEKYYLHDF
+633 NYSGEEKYYLHDF
-646 YVDYAGLDLPKMFI
+646 YIDYAGLNEPKMYI
-660 PDLLN
+660 PNLLN
-665 DTAADGYGR
+665 AATDGYGR

-726 DEAKAEWESTGAKA
+726 DEAKEEWESTGAKA

-792 DRAVEGEAVILQAM
+792 DRAVESEAEVLRAM
-806 VNSFRTSKILFTDGS
+806 VRSFTVNWDADAAA
-821 PNGSE
+821 
-826 SSDPAPDDTAFQAD
+826 DPALDDSDFQAD

-850 WLSLNTDGMAVGG
+850 WMYLSKNSAAVS
-863 HDPKDSA
+863 DCNMRNVT
-870 PTVLLD
+870 PTVKLDECSYALLNEEFTPD
-876 TCDYKEYDPSE
+876 DGKQT
-887 SSPSGSAVPPG
+887 
-898 GGNPLALCL
+898 LTLW
-907 SLSNSARFTFY
+907 LSNNDSSHLAFY
-918 EGSDFM
+918 EGTNVM
-924 LYQHGDTR
+924 LYQRDDAR
-932 YYKVSSYG
+932 YYKVSNFG
-940 DYATIFDAML
+940 DYATLYDAML
-950 AWYNKTPDKEA
+950 AWFNSAQSGTKPSDTSSTTTTNAVSRDSLIKAADSYVDLGGYLWYTAGGKFCRWHEGGSVETLRELPYNDVTDQPAIA
-961 TFESDLVLASNAA
+961 TLA
-974 TVDIL
+974 VEYDQ
-979 AFCPASGES
+979 
-988 GSHAPLLTGYSV
+988 V
-1000 ALDSYE
+1000 ALRWHIGGATTGTTMLELYGADGKRTME
-1006 YKPIDK
+1006 
-1012 PKNLDGLDSVELWP
+1012 LDGSAP
-1026 HNAQATCL
+1026 
-1034 IFYKGTNTVKY
+1034 
-1045 VSGKSERYYRAVG
+1045 
-1058 DFSIVDNDGR
+1058 
-1068 TLYDLMR
+1068 
-1075 VWYDTAEYSDM
+1075 
-1086 LTSDVRAQSKSFSWQ
+1086 
-1101 EAAQNWANAYYGTQ
+1101 
-1115 KEVTSGSI
+1115 
-1123 YKFTWLNVT
+1123 
-1132 VNPAEETTQA
+1132 
-1142 KRKAGE
+1142 
-1148 IDDNTYC
+1148 
-1155 FAVRVEFT
+1155 FAI
-1163 AESAN
+1163 S
-1168 ALQSA
+1168 
-1173 MAGNTVKCEN
+1173 GNTVVKLLSFPPTTGN
-1183 PAAPKDAYEF
+1183 LLLSTDGGKTWSAIGDADWF
-1193 YRCCT
+1193 Y
-1198 IQLRDDGRW
+1198 GSV
-1207 YGTELGTGWL
+1207 TEDSSG
-1217 CAIPKK
+1217 
-1223 EGLPPPFFAVFQRRA
+1223 
-1238 GKSTGT
+1238 STGYALADLTIRDGYVYTTAVYDIDHQKT
-1244 SQRYVV
+1244 SDPLVTHSVRVNLKTGAQEILD

>member
-159 RDVSR
+159 RDVFR

-336 LTAGCAI
+336 LTAGCAVG
-343 SWGERAQKN
+343 WGSRDASAA
-352 DDPFADK
+352 PFDGSRYNPMFVFGNSELTTGKDFRPLYYVSDGNGFSVQLSQGNGAK
-359 SYTVDILL
+359 SVALTYGSTVAVYMPLESVTL
-367 YEAPAFTDG
+367 TQENF
-376 FTDGTYPSFRT
+376 DGTLLPDLDALRGDNKAAWRVQLPDNFDDHDPEASPNLVFLLEQED
-387 TTNTAGEKYVTLCDA
+387 GTLYLCIGYHFDGGDA
-402 WGSTSIYGPMEEYTL
+402 FIEDTDRIRWVYRL
-417 EKQSFYALF
+417 EKE
-426 GSTKASPVDDLIQN
+426 DDT
-440 NKSAWSGHCEEA
+440 
-452 SDGQPNQV
+452 
-460 YLLKQKDGSVYLG
+460 
-473 LAGDYEEDGSE
+473 
-484 LFCSVFR
+484 
-491 LNEQVNP
+491 

-507 AACVEDLKKGTM
+507 ATCVEDLKQGTM
-519 TYSVSENNDY
+519 TYYTSENGNY
-529 ASRSIEDT
+529 GSQAVEDT
-537 VADVRVTQLEQA
+537 VADVRVTQLEFA

-612 KTGYQVIGTYTGND
+612 KTGYQIIGTSMSND

-633 SYSGEEKYYLHDF
+633 GYGVDLKYYLHDF
-646 YVDYAGLDLPKMFI
+646 YIDYAGLDLPKMFI

-792 DRAVEGEAVILQAM
+792 DRAVEGEAAILQAM
-806 VNSFRTSKILFTDGS
+806 TDSFTITGKILLTQEDASAASTGFDALDAALDALGDMNVLSDTLQYHDLAEPSGPKIEEHTNTNIDYRTTMAEQFRRYSWKESRDLNLAGNYRERFTVSCGRWNFVLISNHKNALNFFDTGDGQGEATFYS
-821 PNGSE
+821 YEVTDAGMETAVWDAFCKWFEKTAADSGKQAVTTTATDTLSRASITKSADSYVDN
-826 SSDPAPDDTAFQAD
+826 DDY
-840 LQLASNGGAS
+840 LWYISGGKLCR
-850 WLSLNTDGMAVGG
+850 WR
-863 HDPKDSA
+863 
-870 PTVLLD
+870 
-876 TCDYKEYDPSE
+876 E
-887 SSPSGSAVPPG
+887 GSAVETICTLPIDSLTDSPVR
-898 GGNPLALCL
+898 ATL
-907 SLSNSARFTFY
+907 SIR
-918 EGSDFM
+918 GS
-924 LYQHGDTR
+924 R
-932 YYKVSSYG
+932 
-940 DYATIFDAML
+940 
-950 AWYNKTPDKEA
+950 
-961 TFESDLVLASNAA
+961 
-974 TVDIL
+974 
-979 AFCPASGES
+979 
-988 GSHAPLLTGYSV
+988 V
-1000 ALDSYE
+1000 ALNYHIGGATMGTYVTELYNPDGEQYVKIDGYESIAFDNHGNIVKTLQFPPAQNNLSISY
-1006 YKPIDK
+1006 D
-1012 PKNLDGLDSVELWP
+1012 
-1026 HNAQATCL
+1026 
-1034 IFYKGTNTVKY
+1034 
-1045 VSGKSERYYRAVG
+1045 SGKTWTSIGDADYFYGSVTEDGSSISYFPGALEIRDGYVYTTAV
-1058 DFSIVDNDGR
+1058 
-1068 TLYDLMR
+1068 YDI
-1075 VWYDTAEYSDM
+1075 DHQK
-1086 LTSDVRAQSKSFSWQ
+1086 TSDPL
-1101 EAAQNWANAYYGTQ
+1101 
-1115 KEVTSGSI
+1115 VTHS
-1123 YKFTWLNVT
+1123 
-1132 VNPAEETTQA
+1132 
-1142 KRKAGE
+1142 
-1148 IDDNTYC
+1148 
-1155 FAVRVEFT
+1155 VRV
-1163 AESAN
+1163 N
-1168 ALQSA
+1168 L
-1173 MAGNTVKCEN
+1173 K
-1183 PAAPKDAYEF
+1183 
-1193 YRCCT
+1193 
-1198 IQLRDDGRW
+1198 
-1207 YGTELGTGWL
+1207 TGAQEIL
-1217 CAIPKK
+1217 D
-1223 EGLPPPFFAVFQRRA
+1223 
-1238 GKSTGT
+1238 
-1244 SQRYVV
+1244 

>member
-50 LLPVDF
+50 LLPIDF

-90 DMAEKSGQSPA
+90 DMAERSGQSPSA
-101 QVRDT
+101 VRDT

-159 RDVSR
+159 RDVAR

-319 AQKKRGLGVVAL
+319 AQKKRGLGIVAL

-336 LTAGCAI
+336 LTAGCAV

-359 SYTVDILL
+359 SYTVDTLL
-367 YEAPAFTDG
+367 YEAPGFTDG
-376 FTDGTYPSFRT
+376 FTDGAYPTFRT
-387 TTNTAGEKYVTLCDA
+387 ATNPAGEKYVTMFNDLGYA
-402 WGSTSIYGPMEEYTL
+402 LIYGPMEEYKL

-426 GSTKASPVDDLIQN
+426 GNTRDASPVDDLMQH
-440 NKSAWSGHCEEA
+440 NKSAWTGYCEEA
-452 SDGQPNQV
+452 KDSQPYQA
-460 YLLKQKDGSVYLG
+460 YLLEQEDGTIYLG
-473 LAGDYEEDGSE
+473 LSADYAEDGSE
-484 LFCSVFR
+484 CFCMVYR
-491 LNEQVNP
+491 LNEQINP

-507 AACVEDLKKGTM
+507 AMCVEDLKKGTM
-519 TYSVSENNDY
+519 TYSVSENNEY

-537 VADVRVTQLEQA
+537 VADVRVTRLEQA

-576 AGMQIDVIGGQEL
+576 AGAQINIVGGQEL

-594 LNENWTHYL
+594 LNEHWTHYL

-612 KTGYQVIGTYTGND
+612 KTGYQIIGTYTGND

-646 YVDYAGLDLPKMFI
+646 YIDYAGLNEPKMYI
-660 PDLLN
+660 PDLVDGLVE
-665 DTAADGYGR
+665 DGYGHG
-674 ANQCEARLISGDGS
+674 NSVEGRLISGNGNYS
-688 YYFYAPITAWA
+688 FYAPISGWTYKPDAEYA
-699 CNPGT
+699 
-704 EFWYSRYDTGSYF
+704 EYWYSSYNTGSYF
-717 NAKKLEQSL
+717 SVTEVDHSL
-726 DEAKAEWESTGAKA
+726 YDEKPEWESAGYTA
-740 EKTDAGW
+740 EWIDESC
-747 RFVTHEGMSNTIVT
+747 RFVTHEGMSNTVVT
-761 LFDAPDGTCYE
+761 LFNGPNNTCYIVE
-772 VTTHWTFDG
+772 IHWLFDG
-781 STEENQWGWNR
+781 STEENQWGWNH
-792 DRAVEGEAVILQAM
+792 DRAVEEEAVILQAM
-806 VNSFRTSKILFTDGS
+806 VNSFRTSKILPTTD
-821 PNGSE
+821 PVLD
-826 SSDPAPDDTAFQAD
+826 DPAFKAD
-840 LQLASNGGAS
+840 LQLATNGGAS
-850 WLSLNTDGMAVGG
+850 WMYLSKNSAAVS
-863 HDPKDSA
+863 DCNMRNVT
-870 PTVLLD
+870 PTVKLDECSYALLNEEFTPD
-876 TCDYKEYDPSE
+876 DGKQT
-887 SSPSGSAVPPG
+887 
-898 GGNPLALCL
+898 LTLW
-907 SLSNSARFTFY
+907 LSNNDSSHLAFY
-918 EGSDFM
+918 ESTNVM
-924 LYQHGDTR
+924 LYQRDDAR
-932 YYKVSSYG
+932 YYKVSNFG
-940 DYATIFDAML
+940 DYATLYDAML
-950 AWYNKTPDKEA
+950 AWFNSAQSGTEP
-961 TFESDLVLASNAA
+961 SDASSTTTTNAVSRDSLIKA
-974 TVDIL
+974 
-979 AFCPASGES
+979 A
-988 GSHAPLLTGYSV
+988 
-1000 ALDSYE
+1000 DSYVDLGGYLWYTAGGKFCRWHE
-1006 YKPIDK
+1006 
-1012 PKNLDGLDSVELWP
+1012 GGSVE
-1026 HNAQATCL
+1026 
-1034 IFYKGTNTVKY
+1034 TVCDLPLDY
-1045 VSGKSERYYRAVG
+1045 DTPVSASL
-1058 DFSIVDNDGR
+1058 STQDNRILMNYHIGGAIMGSFITD
-1068 TLYDLMR
+1068 LYDTDGKKLSSINGYNAIAISGDIIVMTDHFMPTPNNMSIS
-1075 VWYDTAEYSDM
+1075 YDCGKTFTEFGDKDWFYGSA
-1086 LTSDVRAQSKSFSWQ
+1086 LTED
-1101 EAAQNWANAYYGTQ
+1101 GTY
-1115 KEVTSGSI
+1115 VTSVNSSLEIRDGYVYTTAVYDINHEKSDDP
-1123 YKFTWLNVT
+1123 LVT
-1132 VNPAEETTQA
+1132 H
-1142 KRKAGE
+1142 
-1148 IDDNTYC
+1148 
-1155 FAVRVEFT
+1155 AVRI
-1163 AESAN
+1163 SI
-1168 ALQSA
+1168 
-1173 MAGNTVKCEN
+1173 K
-1183 PAAPKDAYEF
+1183 
-1193 YRCCT
+1193 
-1198 IQLRDDGRW
+1198 
-1207 YGTELGTGWL
+1207 TGAQEIL
-1217 CAIPKK
+1217 D
-1223 EGLPPPFFAVFQRRA
+1223 
-1238 GKSTGT
+1238 
-1244 SQRYVV
+1244 

>member
-50 LLPVDF
+50 LLPIDF

-68 KDYTLFVGT
+68 KDYPLFVGT

-135 GAAAFLLYQGVSY
+135 GTAAFLLYQGVSY

-336 LTAGCAI
+336 LTAGCAVG
-343 SWGERAQKN
+343 WGERAQKN
-352 DDPFADK
+352 DPFGGTTFSVDEAVYLATEARNAVRGFPYAPDTTFRALTIDSEKRVTMFTVSGDEFVFSPMEAASIDK
-359 SYTVDILL
+359 ST
-367 YEAPAFTDG
+367 F
-376 FTDGTYPSFRT
+376 S
-387 TTNTAGEKYVTLCDA
+387 
-402 WGSTSIYGPMEEYTL
+402 
-417 EKQSFYALF
+417 ALF
-426 GSTKASPVDDLIQN
+426 NDSSAE
-440 NKSAWSGHCEEA
+440 AWSGMSADELISGNQAVWKGSA
-452 SDGQPNQV
+452 SDATYEDYYNV
-460 YLLKQKDGSVYLG
+460 LYLFAQKDGSFYVG
-473 LAGDYEEDGSE
+473 LAYQALGSDSGNKAIE
-484 LFCSVFR
+484 GIGSVYR
-491 LNEQVNP
+491 LIVENTDT

-507 AACVEDLKKGTM
+507 AERVADLKKSMM
-519 TYSVSENNDY
+519 TYSVSENNEY
-529 ASRSIEDT
+529 GARSIVDT
-537 VADVRVTQLEQA
+537 IADVRVTQLEQG

-576 AGMQIDVIGGQEL
+576 AGAQINIVGGQEL

-603 TVLHYTYGE
+603 TVLHYTSGE
-612 KTGYQVIGTYTGND
+612 KTGYQIIGTSMSND

-633 SYSGEEKYYLHDF
+633 SYGVDLKYYLHDF
-646 YVDYAGLDLPKMFI
+646 YVDYAGLDLPKMYI
-660 PDLLN
+660 PNLVDGLVE
-665 DTAADGYGR
+665 DGYGHG
-674 ANQCEARLISGDGS
+674 NSVEGRLISGNGNYS
-688 YYFYAPITAWA
+688 FYAPISGWTYKPDAEYA
-699 CNPGT
+699 
-704 EFWYSRYDTGSYF
+704 EYWYSSYNTGSYF
-717 NAKKLEQSL
+717 SVTEVDHSLYDEKL
-726 DEAKAEWESTGAKA
+726 EWESAGYTA
-740 EKTDAGW
+740 EWIDESC
-747 RFVTHEGMSNTIVT
+747 RFVTHEGMSNTVIT
-761 LFDAPDGTCYE
+761 LFNGPNNTCYIVE
-772 VTTHWTFDG
+772 IHWLFDG
-781 STEENQWGWNR
+781 STEENQWGWNH
-792 DRAVEGEAVILQAM
+792 DRAVEEEAVILQAM

-821 PNGSE
+821 SNGSE
-826 SSDPAPDDTAFQAD
+826 SSDPAPDDTAFQTD

-863 HDPKDSA
+863 HDPKDAA

-979 AFCPASGES
+979 AFCPAGGES

-1012 PKNLDGLDSVELWP
+1012 PKKLDGLDSVELWP

-1207 YGTELGTGWL
+1207 YGTELGTGW
-1217 CAIPKK
+1217 
-1223 EGLPPPFFAVFQRRA
+1223 
-1238 GKSTGT
+1238 
-1244 SQRYVV
+1244 

>member
-39 CWLWLALAAFL
+39 CWLWLALAVFL

-61 PVQAAPP
+61 PVQAEPP

-77 DKTAIQST
+77 DKTTIQST

-101 QVRDT
+101 AVRDA

-159 RDVSR
+159 RDVAR

-336 LTAGCAI
+336 LTAGCAVG
-343 SWGERAQKN
+343 WGERAQTQKN

-576 AGMQIDVIGGQEL
+576 AGVEIEPVGGQYV

-594 LNENWTHYL
+594 LRESWTHYL
-603 TVLHYTYGE
+603 TVLRYTYGE

-626 GLWYNGC
+626 GLWYDGC
-633 SYSGEEKYYLHDF
+633 NYSGEEKYYLHDF
-646 YVDYAGLDLPKMFI
+646 YIDYAGLSEPKMYI
-660 PDLLN
+660 PNLLN
-665 DTAADGYGR
+665 AATDGYGR
-674 ANQCEARLISGDGS
+674 ANQCEAQLVTGED
-688 YYFYAPITAWA
+688 YYYYVPITAWA
-699 CNPGT
+699 RSSDA

-717 NAKKLEQSL
+717 SVEYIRKDV
-726 DEAKAEWESTGAKA
+726 DEALREWTRQGYEVSRSGNVY
-740 EKTDAGW
+740 
-747 RFVTHEGMSNTIVT
+747 RIVTSEGMSNTVVT
-761 LFDAPDGTCYE
+761 FFSMPNSTCYQVE
-772 VTTHWTFDG
+772 THWSFDG
-781 STEENQWGWNR
+781 STAENEWGWNR
-792 DRAVEGEAVILQAM
+792 DRAVEGEAAILQAM
-806 VNSFRTSKILFTDGS
+806 TDSFTITAKILPTQEDASAASTGFTALDAALKQLG
-821 PNGSE
+821 
-826 SSDPAPDDTAFQAD
+826 DTTRS
-840 LQLASNGGAS
+840 ASLTLMLNGGKRYEGSA
-850 WLSLNTDGMAVGG
+850 TDNRVYFSRQLREDLVWRETNKTSVPQDGLCIAVGG
-863 HDPKDSA
+863 SELNFSEAA
-870 PTVLLD
+870 PMNLWLT
-876 TCDYKEYDPSE
+876 
-887 SSPSGSAVPPG
+887 
-898 GGNPLALCL
+898 
-907 SLSNSARFTFY
+907 
-918 EGSDFM
+918 
-924 LYQHGDTR
+924 
-932 YYKVSSYG
+932 
-940 DYATIFDAML
+940 
-950 AWYNKTPDKEA
+950 TPDG
-961 TFESDLVLASNAA
+961 AA
-974 TVDIL
+974 YCFKT
-979 AFCPASGES
+979 
-988 GSHAPLLTGYSV
+988 
-1000 ALDSYE
+1000 DSY
-1006 YKPIDK
+1006 DA
-1012 PKNLDGLDSVELWP
+1012 L
-1026 HNAQATCL
+1026 
-1034 IFYKGTNTVKY
+1034 
-1045 VSGKSERYYRAVG
+1045 
-1058 DFSIVDNDGR
+1058 SIVDDDGR

-1075 VWYDTAEYSDM
+1075 RWYDEAEYDA
-1086 LTSDVRAQSKSFSWQ
+1086 LLRDVKPQPKSLSWQ
-1101 EAAQNWANAYYGTQ
+1101 EAAQNWADAYYGAHT
-1115 KEVTSGSI
+1115 KATSGSSFK
-1123 YKFTWLNVT
+1123 YTWVKALIT
-1132 VNPAEETTQA
+1132 PAEDTT
-1142 KRKAGE
+1142 KAMRERGE
-1148 IDDNTYC
+1148 IDENTFC
-1155 FAVRVEFT
+1155 FYVEVQFT
-1163 AESAN
+1163 PESET
-1168 ALQSA
+1168 ALYYA
-1173 MAGNTVKCEN
+1173 MAGNTVECTD
-1183 PAAPKDAYEF
+1183 PSAPKGAYAF
-1193 YRCCT
+1193 QRCCT
-1198 IQLRDDGRW
+1198 IQLQEDGRW
-1207 YGTELGTGWL
+1207 HGVVLGTGW
-1217 CAIPKK
+1217 
-1223 EGLPPPFFAVFQRRA
+1223 
-1238 GKSTGT
+1238 
-1244 SQRYVV
+1244 

>member
-39 CWLWLALAAFL
+39 CWLWLAMAAFL

-135 GAAAFLLYQGVSY
+135 GAAAFLLYQGISY
-148 ALFRRTVRRWK
+148 AHFRRTVRRWK

-164 ADYAAMLSDTARDL
+164 ADYAAMLSNTARDL

-319 AQKKRGLGVVAL
+319 AQKKRGLGIVAL

-336 LTAGCAI
+336 LTAGCAV

-359 SYTVDILL
+359 SYTVDTLL
-367 YEAPAFTDG
+367 YEAPGFTDG
-376 FTDGTYPSFRT
+376 FTDGAYHTFRT
-387 TTNTAGEKYVTLCDA
+387 ATNPAGEKYVTMFNDLGYA
-402 WGSTSIYGPMEEYTL
+402 LIYGPMEEYKL

-426 GSTKASPVDDLIQN
+426 GNTRDASPVDDLMQH
-440 NKSAWSGHCEEA
+440 NKSAWTGYCEEA
-452 SDGQPNQV
+452 KDSQPYQA
-460 YLLKQKDGSVYLG
+460 YLLEQEDGTIYLG
-473 LAGDYEEDGSE
+473 LSADYAEDGSE
-484 LFCSVFR
+484 CFCMVYR
-491 LNEQVNP
+491 LEKEDDT
-498 IYASMDDYA
+498 IYPSMDDYA

-537 VADVRVTQLEQA
+537 VADVRVTRLEQG

-576 AGMQIDVIGGQEL
+576 AGVQIDVIGGQEL

-594 LNENWTHYL
+594 LNEHWTHYL

-612 KTGYQVIGTYTGND
+612 KTGYQIIGTSMSND

-633 SYSGEEKYYLHDF
+633 GYGVDLKYYLHDF
-646 YVDYAGLDLPKMFI
+646 YVDYAGLDLPKMYI
-660 PDLLN
+660 PNLVDGLVE
-665 DTAADGYGR
+665 DGYGHG
-674 ANQCEARLISGDGS
+674 NSVEGRLISGNGN
-688 YYFYAPITAWA
+688 YRFYAPISGWTYKPDAKYA
-699 CNPGT
+699 
-704 EFWYSRYDTGSYF
+704 EYWYSSYNTGSYF
-717 NAKKLEQSL
+717 SVTEVDHSL
-726 DEAKAEWESTGAKA
+726 YDEKPEWESAGYTA
-740 EKTDAGW
+740 EWIDESC
-747 RFVTHEGMSNTIVT
+747 RFVTHEGMSNTVVT
-761 LFDAPDGTCYE
+761 LFNGPNNTCYIVE
-772 VTTHWTFDG
+772 IHWLFDG

-792 DRAVEGEAVILQAM
+792 DRAVEEEAVILQAM
-806 VNSFRTSKILFTDGS
+806 VNSFRTSKILPTTD
-821 PNGSE
+821 PVLD
-826 SSDPAPDDTAFQAD
+826 DPAFKAD
-840 LQLASNGGAS
+840 LQLATNGGAS
-850 WLSLNTDGMAVGG
+850 WMYLSKNSAAVSDCNMRNVSPAVKLDECSYTLLNKDFTPADG
-863 HDPKDSA
+863 
-870 PTVLLD
+870 TQVLELW
-876 TCDYKEYDPSE
+876 
-887 SSPSGSAVPPG
+887 
-898 GGNPLALCL
+898 
-907 SLSNSARFTFY
+907 LSNNDDSHFAFY
-918 EGSDFM
+918 EGTNVM
-924 LYQHGDTR
+924 LYQRDDAR
-932 YYKVSSYG
+932 YYKVSNFG
-940 DYATIFDAML
+940 DYATLYNAML
-950 AWYNKTPDKEA
+950 AWFNSAQSGTEPSDASSA
-961 TFESDLVLASNAA
+961 TTTNAVSRDSLIKA
-974 TVDIL
+974 
-979 AFCPASGES
+979 A
-988 GSHAPLLTGYSV
+988 
-1000 ALDSYE
+1000 DSYVDLGGYLWYTAGGKFCRWHE
-1006 YKPIDK
+1006 
-1012 PKNLDGLDSVELWP
+1012 GGSVE
-1026 HNAQATCL
+1026 
-1034 IFYKGTNTVKY
+1034 TVCDLPLDY
-1045 VSGKSERYYRAVG
+1045 DTPVSASL
-1058 DFSIVDNDGR
+1058 STQDNRILMNYHIGGAIMGSFITD
-1068 TLYDLMR
+1068 LYDTDGKKLSSINGYNAIAISGDIIVMTDYFMPTPNNMSIS
-1075 VWYDTAEYSDM
+1075 YDCGKTFTEFGDKDWFYGSA
-1086 LTSDVRAQSKSFSWQ
+1086 LTED
-1101 EAAQNWANAYYGTQ
+1101 GTY
-1115 KEVTSGSI
+1115 VTSVNSSLEIRDGYVYTTAVYDINHEKSDDP
-1123 YKFTWLNVT
+1123 LVT
-1132 VNPAEETTQA
+1132 H
-1142 KRKAGE
+1142 
-1148 IDDNTYC
+1148 
-1155 FAVRVEFT
+1155 AVRI
-1163 AESAN
+1163 SI
-1168 ALQSA
+1168 
-1173 MAGNTVKCEN
+1173 K
-1183 PAAPKDAYEF
+1183 
-1193 YRCCT
+1193 
-1198 IQLRDDGRW
+1198 
-1207 YGTELGTGWL
+1207 TGAQEIL
-1217 CAIPKK
+1217 D
-1223 EGLPPPFFAVFQRRA
+1223 
-1238 GKSTGT
+1238 
-1244 SQRYVV
+1244 

>member
-39 CWLWLALAAFL
+39 CWLWLALAVFL

-77 DKTAIQST
+77 DKTTIQST

-204 LLPHERYDVQEL
+204 LLPHEHYDVQEL

-336 LTAGCAI
+336 LTAGCAV

-359 SYTVDILL
+359 SYTVDTLL
-367 YEAPAFTDG
+367 YEAPGFTDG
-376 FTDGTYPSFRT
+376 FTDGAYPTFRT
-387 TTNTAGEKYVTLCDA
+387 ATNPAGEKYVTMFNDLGYA
-402 WGSTSIYGPMEEYTL
+402 LIYGPMEEYKL

-426 GSTKASPVDDLIQN
+426 GNTRDASPVDDLMQH
-440 NKSAWSGHCEEA
+440 NKSAWTGYCEEA
-452 SDGQPNQV
+452 KDSQPYQA
-460 YLLKQKDGSVYLG
+460 YLLEQEDGTIYLG
-473 LAGDYEEDGSE
+473 LSADYAEDGSE
-484 LFCSVFR
+484 CFCMVYR
-491 LNEQVNP
+491 LEKEDDT

-507 AACVEDLKKGTM
+507 AACVAELKKGTM
-519 TYSVSENNDY
+519 TYSVSENNEY

-576 AGMQIDVIGGQEL
+576 AGAQINIVGGQEL

-603 TVLHYTYGE
+603 TVLHYTSGE
-612 KTGYQVIGTYTGND
+612 QTGYQVIGTYTGND

-747 RFVTHEGMSNTIVT
+747 RFVTHEGMSNTVVT
-761 LFDAPDGTCYE
+761 LFDAPDNTCYE
-772 VTTHWTFDG
+772 VEIHWSFDG
-781 STEENQWGWNR
+781 STAENEWGWNR
-792 DRAVEGEAVILQAM
+792 DRAVEGEAAILQAM
-806 VNSFRTSKILFTDGS
+806 TDSFTITGKILLTQEDASAASTGFDALDAALDALGDMNVTADPLGHAVMV
-821 PNGSE
+821 PNATAKWDDRNGTNIAYRAEIAKQFRQYSWKE
-826 SSDPAPDDTAFQAD
+826 ASNVAQFGEEVLSVQCGRWNFYLYSNYKNVLSFFDQESDPKGYPYAFEITNTGAENAVWDAFYKWYEEAVAADSGKQAVTTTATDTLSRASITKSAD
-840 LQLASNGGAS
+840 SYVDLGGYLWYTA
-850 WLSLNTDGMAVGG
+850 GG
-863 HDPKDSA
+863 KFCRWH
-870 PTVLLD
+870 
-876 TCDYKEYDPSE
+876 E
-887 SSPSGSAVPPG
+887 GSAVETICTLPIDSLTDSPVR
-898 GGNPLALCL
+898 ATL
-907 SLSNSARFTFY
+907 SI
-918 EGSDFM
+918 M
-924 LYQHGDTR
+924 
-932 YYKVSSYG
+932 VSR
-940 DYATIFDAML
+940 
-950 AWYNKTPDKEA
+950 
-961 TFESDLVLASNAA
+961 
-974 TVDIL
+974 
-979 AFCPASGES
+979 
-988 GSHAPLLTGYSV
+988 V
-1000 ALDSYE
+1000 ALRYHIGGATMGTYVTELYNPDGEQYVKIDGYESIAFDNHGNIVKTLQFPPAQNNLSISY
-1006 YKPIDK
+1006 D
-1012 PKNLDGLDSVELWP
+1012 
-1026 HNAQATCL
+1026 
-1034 IFYKGTNTVKY
+1034 
-1045 VSGKSERYYRAVG
+1045 SGKTWTSIGDADYFYGSVTEDGSSISYFPGALEIRDGYVYTTAV
-1058 DFSIVDNDGR
+1058 
-1068 TLYDLMR
+1068 YDINH
-1075 VWYDTAEYSDM
+1075 EKSDDP
-1086 LTSDVRAQSKSFSWQ
+1086 L
-1101 EAAQNWANAYYGTQ
+1101 
-1115 KEVTSGSI
+1115 VTH
-1123 YKFTWLNVT
+1123 
-1132 VNPAEETTQA
+1132 
-1142 KRKAGE
+1142 
-1148 IDDNTYC
+1148 
-1155 FAVRVEFT
+1155 AVRI
-1163 AESAN
+1163 SI
-1168 ALQSA
+1168 
-1173 MAGNTVKCEN
+1173 K
-1183 PAAPKDAYEF
+1183 
-1193 YRCCT
+1193 
-1198 IQLRDDGRW
+1198 
-1207 YGTELGTGWL
+1207 TGAQEIL
-1217 CAIPKK
+1217 D
-1223 EGLPPPFFAVFQRRA
+1223 
-1238 GKSTGT
+1238 
-1244 SQRYVV
+1244 

>member
-39 CWLWLALAAFL
+39 CWLWLAMAVFL

-77 DKTAIQST
+77 DKTTIQST

-90 DMAEKSGQSPA
+90 DMAERSGQSPA
-101 QVRDT
+101 AVRDT

-120 RYIPVTTILFYGYLA
+120 RYIPVTMILFYGYLA

-164 ADYAAMLSDTARDL
+164 ADYASLLSDTARDL

-319 AQKKRGLGVVAL
+319 AQKKRGLGIVAL

-336 LTAGCAI
+336 LTAGCAV

-359 SYTVDILL
+359 SYTVDTLL
-367 YEAPAFTDG
+367 YEAPGFTDG
-376 FTDGTYPSFRT
+376 FTDGAYPTFRT
-387 TTNTAGEKYVTLCDA
+387 ATNPAGEKYVTMFNDLGYA
-402 WGSTSIYGPMEEYTL
+402 LIYGPMEEYKL

-426 GSTKASPVDDLIQN
+426 GNTRDASPVDDLMQH
-440 NKSAWSGHCEEA
+440 NKSAWTGYCEEA
-452 SDGQPNQV
+452 KDSQPYQA
-460 YLLKQKDGSVYLG
+460 YLLEQEDGTIYLG
-473 LAGDYEEDGSE
+473 LSADYAEDGSE
-484 LFCSVFR
+484 CFCMVYR
-491 LNEQVNP
+491 LNEQINP

-576 AGMQIDVIGGQEL
+576 ADMQIDVIGGQEL

-594 LNENWTHYL
+594 LNEHWTHYL
-603 TVLHYTYGE
+603 TVLHYTSGE
-612 KTGYQVIGTYTGND
+612 QTGYQILGTSMSND

-633 SYSGEEKYYLHDF
+633 GYGVDLKYYLHDF
-646 YVDYAGLDLPKMFI
+646 YVDYAGLDLPKMYI
-660 PDLLN
+660 PDLVDGLVE
-665 DTAADGYGR
+665 DGYGHG
-674 ANQCEARLISGDGS
+674 NSVEGRLISGNGNYS
-688 YYFYAPITAWA
+688 FYAPISGWTYKPDAEYAEYW
-699 CNPGT
+699 CSSYN
-704 EFWYSRYDTGSYF
+704 TGSYF
-717 NAKKLEQSL
+717 SVTEVDHSL
-726 DEAKAEWESTGAKA
+726 YDEKPEWESAGYTA
-740 EKTDAGW
+740 EWVGESC
-747 RFVTHEGMSNTIVT
+747 RFVTHEGMSNTVVT
-761 LFDAPDGTCYE
+761 LFNGPNNTCYIVE
-772 VTTHWTFDG
+772 IHWLFDG
-781 STEENQWGWNR
+781 STEENQWGWNH
-792 DRAVEGEAVILQAM
+792 DRAVEEEAVILQAM
-806 VNSFRTSKILFTDGS
+806 VNSFRASKILFTDGS
-821 PNGSE
+821 SNGSE
-826 SSDPAPDDTAFQAD
+826 SSDSAPDDTAFQAD

-863 HDPKDSA
+863 HDPKDAA

-887 SSPSGSAVPPG
+887 SSPSGSAVPPR

-979 AFCPASGES
+979 AFCPAGGES

-1207 YGTELGTGWL
+1207 YGTELGTGW
-1217 CAIPKK
+1217 
-1223 EGLPPPFFAVFQRRA
+1223 
-1238 GKSTGT
+1238 
-1244 SQRYVV
+1244 

>member
-61 PVQAAPP
+61 PVQAEPP

-77 DKTAIQST
+77 DKTTIQST

-164 ADYAAMLSDTARDL
+164 ADYASLLSDTARDL

-204 LLPHERYDVQEL
+204 LLPHEHYDVQEL

-226 LKRRDMLLKL
+226 LKRRDMLFKL

-336 LTAGCAI
+336 LTAGCAV
-343 SWGERAQKN
+343 SWGERGKKN
-352 DDPFADK
+352 DAPF
-359 SYTVDILL
+359 
-367 YEAPAFTDG
+367 
-376 FTDGTYPSFRT
+376 DGTRYNPVLVVANWELTIGKNFRPLYYVSDESGT
-387 TTNTAGEKYVTLCDA
+387 YFRLSREDGVNTVTMIYDGGETAFAPMESVTLTQENFDGTLLPDLDA
-402 WGSTSIYGPMEEYTL
+402 LRSDNKTAWRVQLPDNFDDHDPEASPNLVFLLEQEDGTLYLCIGYHFNGGDAFPEDSDRIRWVYRL
-417 EKQSFYALF
+417 EK
-426 GSTKASPVDDLIQN
+426 
-440 NKSAWSGHCEEA
+440 
-452 SDGQPNQV
+452 
-460 YLLKQKDGSVYLG
+460 
-473 LAGDYEEDGSE
+473 ED
-484 LFCSVFR
+484 
-491 LNEQVNP
+491 NT
-498 IYASMDDYA
+498 IYPSMDDYA

-537 VADVRVTQLEQA
+537 VADVRVTRLEQG

-576 AGMQIDVIGGQEL
+576 AGVQINVIGGQEL

-594 LNENWTHYL
+594 LNEHWTHYL
-603 TVLHYTYGE
+603 TVLHYTSGE
-612 KTGYQVIGTYTGND
+612 QTGYQIIGTSMSND

-633 SYSGEEKYYLHDF
+633 SYGVDLKYYLHDF
-646 YVDYAGLDLPKMFI
+646 YVDYAGLDLPKMYI
-660 PDLLN
+660 PNLVDGLVE
-665 DTAADGYGR
+665 DGYGHG
-674 ANQCEARLISGDGS
+674 NSVEGRLISGNGNYS
-688 YYFYAPITAWA
+688 FYVPISGWTYKPDAGYA
-699 CNPGT
+699 
-704 EFWYSRYDTGSYF
+704 EYWYSSYNTGSYF
-717 NAKKLEQSL
+717 SVTEVDHSLYDEKL
-726 DEAKAEWESTGAKA
+726 EWESAGYTA
-740 EKTDAGW
+740 EWIDESC
-747 RFVTHEGMSNTIVT
+747 RFVTHEGMSNTVVT
-761 LFDAPDGTCYE
+761 LFNGPNNTCYIVE
-772 VTTHWTFDG
+772 IHWLFDG

-792 DRAVEGEAVILQAM
+792 DRAVEEEAVILQAM
-806 VNSFRTSKILFTDGS
+806 VKHFTINGGIYFTDGS
-821 PNGSE
+821 SDSE
-826 SSDPAPDDTAFQAD
+826 SPADTAFLTD
-840 LQLASNGGAS
+840 LQLAANGGIESLTLFPAATSSIISPCEPVSTEGSELHVDLSNYGYSSTSEPENISLLNHIRIDLKGDSQS
-850 WLSLNTDGMAVGG
+850 WF
-863 HDPKDSA
+863 
-870 PTVLLD
+870 
-876 TCDYKEYDPSE
+876 E
-887 SSPSGSAVPPG
+887 SYQ
-898 GGNPLALCL
+898 GGNVIGYCAENRP
-907 SLSNSARFTFY
+907 T
-918 EGSDFM
+918 E
-924 LYQHGDTR
+924 
-932 YYKVSSYG
+932 YY
-940 DYATIFDAML
+940 
-950 AWYNKTPDKEA
+950 
-961 TFESDLVLASNAA
+961 
-974 TVDIL
+974 L
-979 AFCPASGES
+979 AF
-988 GSHAPLLTGYSV
+988 
-1000 ALDSYE
+1000 
-1006 YKPIDK
+1006 
-1012 PKNLDGLDSVELWP
+1012 
-1026 HNAQATCL
+1026 
-1034 IFYKGTNTVKY
+1034 
-1045 VSGKSERYYRAVG
+1045 G
-1058 DFSIVDNDGR
+1058 DFGKYA
-1068 TLYDLMR
+1068 TLYDVILEWYHSAQSGTKPSDASSTTTTNAVSR
-1075 VWYDTAEYSDM
+1075 DSLIKAADSYVDLGGYLWYTAGGKFCRWHEGGSVETVCDLPLDYDTPVSASLSTQDNRILMNYHIGGATMGSFITDLYDTDGKKLSSINGYNAIAISGDIIVMTDYFMPTPNNLSISYDCGKTFTEFGDKDWFYGSA
-1086 LTSDVRAQSKSFSWQ
+1086 LTED
-1101 EAAQNWANAYYGTQ
+1101 GTY
-1115 KEVTSGSI
+1115 VTSVSSSLEIRDGYVYTTAVYDINHEKSDDP
-1123 YKFTWLNVT
+1123 LVT
-1132 VNPAEETTQA
+1132 H
-1142 KRKAGE
+1142 
-1148 IDDNTYC
+1148 
-1155 FAVRVEFT
+1155 AVRI
-1163 AESAN
+1163 SI
-1168 ALQSA
+1168 
-1173 MAGNTVKCEN
+1173 K
-1183 PAAPKDAYEF
+1183 
-1193 YRCCT
+1193 
-1198 IQLRDDGRW
+1198 
-1207 YGTELGTGWL
+1207 TGAQEIL
-1217 CAIPKK
+1217 D
-1223 EGLPPPFFAVFQRRA
+1223 
-1238 GKSTGT
+1238 
-1244 SQRYVV
+1244 

>member
-39 CWLWLALAAFL
+39 CWLWLALAVFL

-159 RDVSR
+159 RDVAR

-336 LTAGCAI
+336 LTAGCAV

-359 SYTVDILL
+359 SYTVDTLL
-367 YEAPAFTDG
+367 YEAPGFTDG
-376 FTDGTYPSFRT
+376 FTDGAYPTFRT
-387 TTNTAGEKYVTLCDA
+387 ATNPAGEKYVTMFNDLGYA
-402 WGSTSIYGPMEEYTL
+402 LIYGPMEEYKL

-426 GSTKASPVDDLIQN
+426 GSTRDASPVDDLMQH
-440 NKSAWSGHCEEA
+440 NKSAWTGYCEEA
-452 SDGQPNQV
+452 KDSQPYQA
-460 YLLKQKDGSVYLG
+460 YLLEQEDGTIYLG
-473 LAGDYEEDGSE
+473 LSADYAEDGSE
-484 LFCSVFR
+484 CFCMVYR
-491 LNEQVNP
+491 LEKEDDT

-507 AACVEDLKKGTM
+507 AACVAELKKGTM

-603 TVLHYTYGE
+603 TVLHYTSGE

-747 RFVTHEGMSNTIVT
+747 RFVTHEGMSNTVVT
-761 LFDAPDGTCYE
+761 LFDAPDNTCYE
-772 VTTHWTFDG
+772 VEIHWSFDG
-781 STEENQWGWNR
+781 STAENEWGWNR
-792 DRAVEGEAVILQAM
+792 DRAVEGEAAILQAM
-806 VNSFRTSKILFTDGS
+806 TDSFTITGKILLTQEDASAASTGFDALDAALDALGDMNVTADPLGHAVMV
-821 PNGSE
+821 PNATAKWDDRNGTNIAYRAEIAKQFRQYSWKE
-826 SSDPAPDDTAFQAD
+826 ASNVAQFGEEVLSVQCGRWNFYLYSNYKNVLSFFDQESDPKGYPYAFEITNTGAENAVWDAFYKWYEEAVAADSGKQAVTTTATDTLSRASITKSAD
-840 LQLASNGGAS
+840 SYVDLGGYLWYTA
-850 WLSLNTDGMAVGG
+850 GG
-863 HDPKDSA
+863 KFCRWH
-870 PTVLLD
+870 
-876 TCDYKEYDPSE
+876 E
-887 SSPSGSAVPPG
+887 GSAVETICTLPIDSLTDSPVR
-898 GGNPLALCL
+898 ATL
-907 SLSNSARFTFY
+907 SI
-918 EGSDFM
+918 M
-924 LYQHGDTR
+924 
-932 YYKVSSYG
+932 VSR
-940 DYATIFDAML
+940 
-950 AWYNKTPDKEA
+950 
-961 TFESDLVLASNAA
+961 
-974 TVDIL
+974 
-979 AFCPASGES
+979 
-988 GSHAPLLTGYSV
+988 V
-1000 ALDSYE
+1000 ALRYHIGGATMGTYVTELYNPDGEQYVKIDGYESIAFDNHGNIVKTLQFPPAQNNLSISY
-1006 YKPIDK
+1006 D
-1012 PKNLDGLDSVELWP
+1012 
-1026 HNAQATCL
+1026 
-1034 IFYKGTNTVKY
+1034 
-1045 VSGKSERYYRAVG
+1045 SGKTWTSIGDADYFYGSVTEDGSSISYFPGALEIRDGYVYTTAV
-1058 DFSIVDNDGR
+1058 
-1068 TLYDLMR
+1068 YDINH
-1075 VWYDTAEYSDM
+1075 EKSDDP
-1086 LTSDVRAQSKSFSWQ
+1086 L
-1101 EAAQNWANAYYGTQ
+1101 
-1115 KEVTSGSI
+1115 VTH
-1123 YKFTWLNVT
+1123 
-1132 VNPAEETTQA
+1132 
-1142 KRKAGE
+1142 
-1148 IDDNTYC
+1148 
-1155 FAVRVEFT
+1155 AVRI
-1163 AESAN
+1163 SI
-1168 ALQSA
+1168 
-1173 MAGNTVKCEN
+1173 K
-1183 PAAPKDAYEF
+1183 
-1193 YRCCT
+1193 
-1198 IQLRDDGRW
+1198 
-1207 YGTELGTGWL
+1207 TGAQEIL
-1217 CAIPKK
+1217 D
-1223 EGLPPPFFAVFQRRA
+1223 
-1238 GKSTGT
+1238 
-1244 SQRYVV
+1244 

>member
-39 CWLWLALAAFL
+39 CWLWLALAVFL

-77 DKTAIQST
+77 DKTTIQST

-159 RDVSR
+159 RDVAR

-204 LLPHERYDVQEL
+204 LLPHEHYDVQEL

-336 LTAGCAI
+336 LTAGCAV

-359 SYTVDILL
+359 SYTVDTLL
-367 YEAPAFTDG
+367 YEAPGFTDG
-376 FTDGTYPSFRT
+376 FTDGAYPTFRT
-387 TTNTAGEKYVTLCDA
+387 ATNPAGEKYVTMFNDLGYA
-402 WGSTSIYGPMEEYTL
+402 LIYGPMEEYKL

-426 GSTKASPVDDLIQN
+426 GNTRDASPVDDLMQH
-440 NKSAWSGHCEEA
+440 NKSAWTGYCEEA
-452 SDGQPNQV
+452 KDSQPYQA
-460 YLLKQKDGSVYLG
+460 YLLEQEDGTIYLG
-473 LAGDYEEDGSE
+473 LSADYAEDDSE
-484 LFCSVFR
+484 CFCMVYR
-491 LNEQVNP
+491 LEKEDDT

-507 AACVEDLKKGTM
+507 AERVAELKKGTM
-519 TYSVSENNDY
+519 TYSVSENNEY

-576 AGMQIDVIGGQEL
+576 AGAQINIVGGQEL

-603 TVLHYTYGE
+603 TVLHYTSGE

-761 LFDAPDGTCYE
+761 LFDAPDGICYE

-792 DRAVEGEAVILQAM
+792 DRAVEGEAAILQAM
-806 VNSFRTSKILFTDGS
+806 TDSFTITGKILLSQEDASAASTGFDALDAALDALGDMNVTADPLGHAVMV
-821 PNGSE
+821 PNATAKWDDRNGTNIAYRAEIAKQFRQYSWKE
-826 SSDPAPDDTAFQAD
+826 ASNVAQFGEEVLSVQCGRWNFYLYSNYKNVLSFFDQESDPKGYPYAFEITNAGAENAVWDAFYKWYEEAVAADNGKQTVTPAATDTLSRASITKSADSYVDNDDY
-840 LQLASNGGAS
+840 LWYISGGKLCR
-850 WLSLNTDGMAVGG
+850 WR
-863 HDPKDSA
+863 
-870 PTVLLD
+870 
-876 TCDYKEYDPSE
+876 E
-887 SSPSGSAVPPG
+887 GSAVETICTLPIDSLTDSPVR
-898 GGNPLALCL
+898 ATL
-907 SLSNSARFTFY
+907 SI
-918 EGSDFM
+918 M
-924 LYQHGDTR
+924 
-932 YYKVSSYG
+932 VSR
-940 DYATIFDAML
+940 
-950 AWYNKTPDKEA
+950 
-961 TFESDLVLASNAA
+961 
-974 TVDIL
+974 
-979 AFCPASGES
+979 
-988 GSHAPLLTGYSV
+988 V
-1000 ALDSYE
+1000 ALRYHIGGATMGTYVTELYNSDGEQYVKIDGYESIAFDNHGNIVKTLQFPPAQNNLSISY
-1006 YKPIDK
+1006 D
-1012 PKNLDGLDSVELWP
+1012 
-1026 HNAQATCL
+1026 
-1034 IFYKGTNTVKY
+1034 
-1045 VSGKSERYYRAVG
+1045 SGKTWTAIGDADYFYGSVTEDGSSISYFPGALEIRDGYVYTTAV
-1058 DFSIVDNDGR
+1058 
-1068 TLYDLMR
+1068 YDI
-1075 VWYDTAEYSDM
+1075 DHQK
-1086 LTSDVRAQSKSFSWQ
+1086 TSDPL
-1101 EAAQNWANAYYGTQ
+1101 
-1115 KEVTSGSI
+1115 VTHS
-1123 YKFTWLNVT
+1123 
-1132 VNPAEETTQA
+1132 
-1142 KRKAGE
+1142 
-1148 IDDNTYC
+1148 
-1155 FAVRVEFT
+1155 VRV
-1163 AESAN
+1163 N
-1168 ALQSA
+1168 L
-1173 MAGNTVKCEN
+1173 K
-1183 PAAPKDAYEF
+1183 
-1193 YRCCT
+1193 
-1198 IQLRDDGRW
+1198 
-1207 YGTELGTGWL
+1207 TGAQEIL
-1217 CAIPKK
+1217 D
-1223 EGLPPPFFAVFQRRA
+1223 
-1238 GKSTGT
+1238 
-1244 SQRYVV
+1244 

>member
-39 CWLWLALAAFL
+39 CWLWLALAVFL

-159 RDVSR
+159 RDVVR

-178 GVSAPEMIVCEAI
+178 GVSAPEIIVCEAI

-204 LLPHERYDVQEL
+204 LLPHEHYDVQEL

-226 LKRRDMLLKL
+226 LKRRDMLFKL

-319 AQKKRGLGVVAL
+319 AQKKRGLGIVAL

-336 LTAGCAI
+336 LTAGCAV
-343 SWGERAQKN
+343 SWGERGKKN
-352 DDPFADK
+352 DAPF
-359 SYTVDILL
+359 
-367 YEAPAFTDG
+367 
-376 FTDGTYPSFRT
+376 DGTRYNPVLVVANWELTIGKNFRPLYYVSDESGT
-387 TTNTAGEKYVTLCDA
+387 YFRLSCEDGVNTVTMIYDGGETAFAPMESVTLTQENFDGTLLPDLDTLRGDNKAAWRVQLPDNFDDHDPEASPNLVFLLEQEDGTLYLCIGYHFEGGDA
-402 WGSTSIYGPMEEYTL
+402 FIEDTDRIRWVYRL
-417 EKQSFYALF
+417 EK
-426 GSTKASPVDDLIQN
+426 
-440 NKSAWSGHCEEA
+440 
-452 SDGQPNQV
+452 
-460 YLLKQKDGSVYLG
+460 
-473 LAGDYEEDGSE
+473 ED
-484 LFCSVFR
+484 
-491 LNEQVNP
+491 NT
-498 IYASMDDYA
+498 IYPSMDDYA
-507 AACVEDLKKGTM
+507 AKCVEDLKQGTM
-519 TYSVSENNDY
+519 TYYTSENGNY
-529 ASRSIEDT
+529 GSQAVEDT
-537 VADVRVTQLEQA
+537 VADVRVTRLEQG

-576 AGMQIDVIGGQEL
+576 AGVQIDVIGGQEL

-603 TVLHYTYGE
+603 TVLHYTSGD
-612 KTGYQVIGTYTGND
+612 TIGYQILGTSMSND

-633 SYSGEEKYYLHDF
+633 GYGVDLKYYLHDF

-660 PDLLN
+660 PNLLN
-665 DTAADGYGR
+665 AATDGYGR

-806 VNSFRTSKILFTDGS
+806 VNSFRTSKILPTTD
-821 PNGSE
+821 PVLD
-826 SSDPAPDDTAFQAD
+826 DPAFKAD
-840 LQLASNGGAS
+840 LQLATNGGAS
-850 WLSLNTDGMAVGG
+850 WMYLSKNSAAVS
-863 HDPKDSA
+863 DCNMRNVT
-870 PTVLLD
+870 PTVKLDECSYALLNEEFTPD
-876 TCDYKEYDPSE
+876 DGKQT
-887 SSPSGSAVPPG
+887 
-898 GGNPLALCL
+898 LTLW
-907 SLSNSARFTFY
+907 LSNNDSSHLAFY
-918 EGSDFM
+918 EGTNVM
-924 LYQHGDTR
+924 LYQRDDAR
-932 YYKVSSYG
+932 YYKVSNFG
-940 DYATIFDAML
+940 DYATLYDAML
-950 AWYNKTPDKEA
+950 AWFNSAQSGTKPSDASSA
-961 TFESDLVLASNAA
+961 TTTNAVSRDSLIKA
-974 TVDIL
+974 
-979 AFCPASGES
+979 A
-988 GSHAPLLTGYSV
+988 
-1000 ALDSYE
+1000 DSYVDLGGYLWYTAGGKFCRWHE
-1006 YKPIDK
+1006 
-1012 PKNLDGLDSVELWP
+1012 GGSVETVCDLP
-1026 HNAQATCL
+1026 LDYDTPVSASLSTQDNRILMNYHIGGATMGSF
-1034 IFYKGTNTVKY
+1034 IT
-1045 VSGKSERYYRAVG
+1045 
-1058 DFSIVDNDGR
+1058 D
-1068 TLYDLMR
+1068 LYDTDGKKLSSINGYNAIAISGDIIVMTDYFMPTPNNMSIS
-1075 VWYDTAEYSDM
+1075 YDCGKTFTEFGDKDWFYGSA
-1086 LTSDVRAQSKSFSWQ
+1086 LTED
-1101 EAAQNWANAYYGTQ
+1101 GTY
-1115 KEVTSGSI
+1115 VTSVNSSLEIRDGYVYTTAVYDINHEKSDDP
-1123 YKFTWLNVT
+1123 LVT
-1132 VNPAEETTQA
+1132 H
-1142 KRKAGE
+1142 
-1148 IDDNTYC
+1148 
-1155 FAVRVEFT
+1155 AVRI
-1163 AESAN
+1163 SI
-1168 ALQSA
+1168 
-1173 MAGNTVKCEN
+1173 K
-1183 PAAPKDAYEF
+1183 
-1193 YRCCT
+1193 
-1198 IQLRDDGRW
+1198 
-1207 YGTELGTGWL
+1207 TGAQEIL
-1217 CAIPKK
+1217 D
-1223 EGLPPPFFAVFQRRA
+1223 
-1238 GKSTGT
+1238 
-1244 SQRYVV
+1244 

>member
-39 CWLWLALAAFL
+39 CWLWLALAVFL

-56 SVKNA
+56 SMKNA

-135 GAAAFLLYQGVSY
+135 GAAAFLLYQGISY

-336 LTAGCAI
+336 LTAGCAV

-359 SYTVDILL
+359 SYTVDTLL
-367 YEAPAFTDG
+367 YEAPGFTDG
-376 FTDGTYPSFRT
+376 FTDGAYPTFRT
-387 TTNTAGEKYVTLCDA
+387 ATNPAGEKCVTMFNDLGYA
-402 WGSTSIYGPMEEYTL
+402 LIYGPMEEYKL

-426 GSTKASPVDDLIQN
+426 GNTRDASPVDDLMQH
-440 NKSAWSGHCEEA
+440 NKSAWTGYCEEA
-452 SDGQPNQV
+452 KDSQPYQA
-460 YLLKQKDGSVYLG
+460 YLLEQEDGTIYLG
-473 LAGDYEEDGSE
+473 LSADYAEDGSE
-484 LFCSVFR
+484 CFCMVYR
-491 LNEQVNP
+491 LEKEDDT

-507 AACVEDLKKGTM
+507 AERVAELKKGTM
-519 TYSVSENNDY
+519 TYSVSENNEY

-537 VADVRVTQLEQA
+537 VADVRVTQLEFA

-603 TVLHYTYGE
+603 TVLHYTSGE
-612 KTGYQVIGTYTGND
+612 QTGYQVIGTYTGND

-660 PDLLN
+660 PNLLN

-792 DRAVEGEAVILQAM
+792 DRAVESEAEVLRAM
-806 VNSFRTSKILFTDGS
+806 VRSFTVNWDADAAA
-821 PNGSE
+821 
-826 SSDPAPDDTAFQAD
+826 DPALDDSDFQAD
-840 LQLASNGGAS
+840 LQLESNGGAAWMYLS
-850 WLSLNTDGMAVGG
+850 KNSAAVSDCNMRNVTPTVKLDECSYALLNEEFTPDDGKQTLTLWLSNN
-863 HDPKDSA
+863 DS
-870 PTVLLD
+870 
-876 TCDYKEYDPSE
+876 SH
-887 SSPSGSAVPPG
+887 
-898 GGNPLALCL
+898 LA
-907 SLSNSARFTFY
+907 FY
-918 EGSDFM
+918 EGTNVM
-924 LYQHGDTR
+924 LYQRDDAR
-932 YYKVSSYG
+932 YYKVSNFG
-940 DYATIFDAML
+940 DYATLYDAML
-950 AWYNKTPDKEA
+950 AWFNSAQSGTE
-961 TFESDLVLASNAA
+961 TSDASSTTTTNAVSRDSLIKA
-974 TVDIL
+974 
-979 AFCPASGES
+979 A
-988 GSHAPLLTGYSV
+988 
-1000 ALDSYE
+1000 DSY
-1006 YKPIDK
+1006 
-1012 PKNLDGLDSVELWP
+1012 
-1026 HNAQATCL
+1026 
-1034 IFYKGTNTVKY
+1034 
-1045 VSGKSERYYRAVG
+1045 
-1058 DFSIVDNDGR
+1058 VDNDDYLWYISGGKLCRWHEGGSVETLRELPYNDVTDQPAIATLAVEYDQVALRWHIGGATTGTTMLELYGADGKR
-1068 TLYDLMR
+1068 TMELD
-1075 VWYDTAEYSDM
+1075 
-1086 LTSDVRAQSKSFSWQ
+1086 
-1101 EAAQNWANAYYGTQ
+1101 
-1115 KEVTSGSI
+1115 GSA
-1123 YKFTWLNVT
+1123 
-1132 VNPAEETTQA
+1132 P
-1142 KRKAGE
+1142 
-1148 IDDNTYC
+1148 
-1155 FAVRVEFT
+1155 FAI
-1163 AESAN
+1163 S
-1168 ALQSA
+1168 
-1173 MAGNTVKCEN
+1173 GNTVVKLLSFPPTTGN
-1183 PAAPKDAYEF
+1183 LLLSTDGGKTWSAIGDADWF
-1193 YRCCT
+1193 YGSVTEDSSGSTSYALADLT
-1198 IQLRDDGRW
+1198 IRDGYVYTTAVYDIDHQKTSDPLVTHSVRVN
-1207 YGTELGTGWL
+1207 LKTGAQEIL
-1217 CAIPKK
+1217 D
-1223 EGLPPPFFAVFQRRA
+1223 
-1238 GKSTGT
+1238 
-1244 SQRYVV
+1244 

>member
-135 GAAAFLLYQGVSY
+135 GAAAFLLYQGLSY

-204 LLPHERYDVQEL
+204 LLPHEHYDVQEL

-226 LKRRDMLLKL
+226 LKRRDMLFKL

-319 AQKKRGLGVVAL
+319 VQKKRGLGIVAL

-336 LTAGCAI
+336 LTAGCAV

-359 SYTVDILL
+359 SYTVDTLL
-367 YEAPAFTDG
+367 YEAPGFTDG
-376 FTDGTYPSFRT
+376 FTDGAYPTFRT
-387 TTNTAGEKYVTLCDA
+387 ATNPAGEKYVTMFNDLGYA
-402 WGSTSIYGPMEEYTL
+402 LIYGPMEEYKL

-426 GSTKASPVDDLIQN
+426 GNTRDASPVDDLMQH
-440 NKSAWSGHCEEA
+440 NKSAWTGYCEEA
-452 SDGQPNQV
+452 KDSQPYQA
-460 YLLKQKDGSVYLG
+460 YLLEQEDGTIYLG
-473 LAGDYEEDGSE
+473 LSADYAEDGSE
-484 LFCSVFR
+484 CFCMVYR
-491 LNEQVNP
+491 LEKEDDT

-507 AACVEDLKKGTM
+507 AACVAELKKGTM
-519 TYSVSENNDY
+519 TYSVSENNEY

-576 AGMQIDVIGGQEL
+576 ADMQIDVIGGQEL

-603 TVLHYTYGE
+603 TVLHYTSGE
-612 KTGYQVIGTYTGND
+612 KTGYQIIGTSMSND

-633 SYSGEEKYYLHDF
+633 GYGVDLKYYLHDF
-646 YVDYAGLDLPKMFI
+646 YVDYAGLDLPKMYI
-660 PDLLN
+660 PNLVDGLVE
-665 DTAADGYGR
+665 DGYGHG
-674 ANQCEARLISGDGS
+674 NTVEGRLISGNGNYS
-688 YYFYAPITAWA
+688 FYVPISGWTYKPDAEYA
-699 CNPGT
+699 
-704 EFWYSRYDTGSYF
+704 EYWYSSYNTGSYF
-717 NAKKLEQSL
+717 SVTEVDHSL
-726 DEAKAEWESTGAKA
+726 YDEKPEWESAGYTA
-740 EKTDAGW
+740 EWIDESC
-747 RFVTHEGMSNTIVT
+747 RFVTHEGMSNTVVT
-761 LFDAPDGTCYE
+761 LFNGPNNTCYIVE
-772 VTTHWTFDG
+772 IHWLFDG

-792 DRAVEGEAVILQAM
+792 DRAVEEEAVILQAM
-806 VNSFRTSKILFTDGS
+806 VNSFRTSKILPTMD
-821 PNGSE
+821 PVLD
-826 SSDPAPDDTAFQAD
+826 DPAFKAD
-840 LQLASNGGAS
+840 LQLATNGGAS
-850 WLSLNTDGMAVGG
+850 WMYLSKNSAAVS
-863 HDPKDSA
+863 DCNMRNVT
-870 PTVLLD
+870 PTVKLDECSYALLNEEFTPD
-876 TCDYKEYDPSE
+876 DGKQT
-887 SSPSGSAVPPG
+887 
-898 GGNPLALCL
+898 LTLW
-907 SLSNSARFTFY
+907 LSNNDSSHLAFY
-918 EGSDFM
+918 ESTNVM
-924 LYQHGDTR
+924 LYQRDDAR
-932 YYKVSSYG
+932 YYKVSNFG
-940 DYATIFDAML
+940 DYATLYDAML
-950 AWYNKTPDKEA
+950 AWFNSAQSGTEP
-961 TFESDLVLASNAA
+961 SDASLTTTTNAVSRDSLIKA
-974 TVDIL
+974 
-979 AFCPASGES
+979 A
-988 GSHAPLLTGYSV
+988 
-1000 ALDSYE
+1000 DSYVDLGGYLWYTAGGKFCRWHE
-1006 YKPIDK
+1006 
-1012 PKNLDGLDSVELWP
+1012 GGSVETVCDLP
-1026 HNAQATCL
+1026 LDYDTPVSASLSTQDNRILMNYHIGGATMGSF
-1034 IFYKGTNTVKY
+1034 IT
-1045 VSGKSERYYRAVG
+1045 
-1058 DFSIVDNDGR
+1058 D
-1068 TLYDLMR
+1068 LYDTDGKKLSSINGYNAIAISGDIIVMTDYFMPTPNNMSIS
-1075 VWYDTAEYSDM
+1075 YDCGKTFTEFGDKDWFYGSA
-1086 LTSDVRAQSKSFSWQ
+1086 LTED
-1101 EAAQNWANAYYGTQ
+1101 GTY
-1115 KEVTSGSI
+1115 VTSVNSSLEIRDGYVYTTAVYDINHEKSDDP
-1123 YKFTWLNVT
+1123 LVT
-1132 VNPAEETTQA
+1132 H
-1142 KRKAGE
+1142 
-1148 IDDNTYC
+1148 
-1155 FAVRVEFT
+1155 AVRI
-1163 AESAN
+1163 SI
-1168 ALQSA
+1168 
-1173 MAGNTVKCEN
+1173 K
-1183 PAAPKDAYEF
+1183 
-1193 YRCCT
+1193 
-1198 IQLRDDGRW
+1198 
-1207 YGTELGTGWL
+1207 TGAQEIL
-1217 CAIPKK
+1217 D
-1223 EGLPPPFFAVFQRRA
+1223 
-1238 GKSTGT
+1238 
-1244 SQRYVV
+1244 

>member
-39 CWLWLALAAFL
+39 CWLWLAMAAFL

-135 GAAAFLLYQGVSY
+135 GAAAFLLYQGISY
-148 ALFRRTVRRWK
+148 AHFRRTVRRWK

-164 ADYAAMLSDTARDL
+164 ADYAAMLSNTARDL

-319 AQKKRGLGVVAL
+319 AQKKRGLGIVAL

-336 LTAGCAI
+336 LTAGCAV

-359 SYTVDILL
+359 SYTVDTLL
-367 YEAPAFTDG
+367 YEAPGFTDG
-376 FTDGTYPSFRT
+376 FTDGAYPTFRT
-387 TTNTAGEKYVTLCDA
+387 ATNPAGEKYVIMFNDLGYA
-402 WGSTSIYGPMEEYTL
+402 LIYGPMEEYKL

-426 GSTKASPVDDLIQN
+426 GNTRDASPVDDLMQH
-440 NKSAWSGHCEEA
+440 NKSAWTGYCEEA
-452 SDGQPNQV
+452 KDSQPYQA
-460 YLLKQKDGSVYLG
+460 YLLEQEDGTIYLG
-473 LAGDYEEDGSE
+473 LSADYAEDGSE
-484 LFCSVFR
+484 CFCMVYR
-491 LNEQVNP
+491 LEKEDDT
-498 IYASMDDYA
+498 IYPSMDDYA

-537 VADVRVTQLEQA
+537 VADVRVTRLEQG

-576 AGMQIDVIGGQEL
+576 AGVQIDVIGGQEL

-594 LNENWTHYL
+594 LNEHWTHYL

-612 KTGYQVIGTYTGND
+612 KTGYQIIGTSMSND

-633 SYSGEEKYYLHDF
+633 GYGVDLKYYLHDF
-646 YVDYAGLDLPKMFI
+646 YVDYAGLDLPKMYI
-660 PDLLN
+660 PNLVDGLVE
-665 DTAADGYGR
+665 DGYGHG
-674 ANQCEARLISGDGS
+674 NSVEGRLISGNGN
-688 YYFYAPITAWA
+688 YRFYAPISGWTYKPDAKYA
-699 CNPGT
+699 
-704 EFWYSRYDTGSYF
+704 EYWYSSYNTGSYF
-717 NAKKLEQSL
+717 SVTEVDHSL
-726 DEAKAEWESTGAKA
+726 YDEKPEWESAGYTA
-740 EKTDAGW
+740 EWIDESC
-747 RFVTHEGMSNTIVT
+747 RFVTHEGMSNTVVT
-761 LFDAPDGTCYE
+761 LFNGPNNTCYIVE
-772 VTTHWTFDG
+772 IHWLFDG

-792 DRAVEGEAVILQAM
+792 DRAVEEEAVILQAM
-806 VNSFRTSKILFTDGS
+806 VNSFRTSKILPTTD
-821 PNGSE
+821 PVLD
-826 SSDPAPDDTAFQAD
+826 DPAFKAD
-840 LQLASNGGAS
+840 LQLATNGGAS
-850 WLSLNTDGMAVGG
+850 WMYLSKNSAAVSDCNMRNVSPAVKLDECSYTLLNKDFTPADG
-863 HDPKDSA
+863 
-870 PTVLLD
+870 TQVLELW
-876 TCDYKEYDPSE
+876 
-887 SSPSGSAVPPG
+887 
-898 GGNPLALCL
+898 
-907 SLSNSARFTFY
+907 LSNNDDSHFAFY
-918 EGSDFM
+918 EGTNVM
-924 LYQHGDTR
+924 LYQRDDAR
-932 YYKVSSYG
+932 YYKVSNFG
-940 DYATIFDAML
+940 DYATLYNAML
-950 AWYNKTPDKEA
+950 AWFNSAQSGTEPSDASSA
-961 TFESDLVLASNAA
+961 TTTNAVSRDSLIKA
-974 TVDIL
+974 
-979 AFCPASGES
+979 A
-988 GSHAPLLTGYSV
+988 
-1000 ALDSYE
+1000 DSYVDLGGYLWYTAGGKFCRWHE
-1006 YKPIDK
+1006 
-1012 PKNLDGLDSVELWP
+1012 GGSVE
-1026 HNAQATCL
+1026 
-1034 IFYKGTNTVKY
+1034 TVCDLPLDY
-1045 VSGKSERYYRAVG
+1045 DTPVSASL
-1058 DFSIVDNDGR
+1058 STQDNRILMNYHIGGAIMGSFITD
-1068 TLYDLMR
+1068 LYDTDGKKLSSINGYNAIAISGDIIVMTDYFMPTPNNMSIS
-1075 VWYDTAEYSDM
+1075 YDCGKTFTEFGDKDWFYGSA
-1086 LTSDVRAQSKSFSWQ
+1086 LTED
-1101 EAAQNWANAYYGTQ
+1101 GTY
-1115 KEVTSGSI
+1115 VTSVNSSLEIRDGYVYTTAVYDINHEKSDDP
-1123 YKFTWLNVT
+1123 LVT
-1132 VNPAEETTQA
+1132 H
-1142 KRKAGE
+1142 
-1148 IDDNTYC
+1148 
-1155 FAVRVEFT
+1155 AVRI
-1163 AESAN
+1163 SI
-1168 ALQSA
+1168 
-1173 MAGNTVKCEN
+1173 K
-1183 PAAPKDAYEF
+1183 
-1193 YRCCT
+1193 
-1198 IQLRDDGRW
+1198 
-1207 YGTELGTGWL
+1207 TGAQEIL
-1217 CAIPKK
+1217 D
-1223 EGLPPPFFAVFQRRA
+1223 
-1238 GKSTGT
+1238 
-1244 SQRYVV
+1244 

>member
-39 CWLWLALAAFL
+39 CWLWLALAVFL

-61 PVQAAPP
+61 PVQAEPP

-77 DKTAIQST
+77 DKTTIQST

-135 GAAAFLLYQGVSY
+135 GAAAFLLYQGLSY
-148 ALFRRTVRRWK
+148 AHFRRTVRRWK

-191 STPAVTGLLRPRL
+191 STPAVTGLFRPTL
-204 LLPHERYDVQEL
+204 LLPHEGYDLNEL

-336 LTAGCAI
+336 LTAGCAV

-359 SYTVDILL
+359 SYTVDTLL
-367 YEAPAFTDG
+367 YEAPGFTDG
-376 FTDGTYPSFRT
+376 FTDGAYPTFRT
-387 TTNTAGEKYVTLCDA
+387 ATNPAGEKYVTMFNDLGYA
-402 WGSTSIYGPMEEYTL
+402 LIYGPMEEYKL

-426 GSTKASPVDDLIQN
+426 GNTRDASPVDDLMQH
-440 NKSAWSGHCEEA
+440 NKSAWTGYCEEA
-452 SDGQPNQV
+452 KDSQPYQA
-460 YLLKQKDGSVYLG
+460 YLLEQEDGTIYLG
-473 LAGDYEEDGSE
+473 LSADYAEDGSE
-484 LFCSVFR
+484 CFCMVYR
-491 LNEQVNP
+491 LNEQINP

-537 VADVRVTQLEQA
+537 VADVRVTRLEQG

-576 AGMQIDVIGGQEL
+576 AGVQIDVIGGQEL

-594 LNENWTHYL
+594 LNEHWTHYL

-612 KTGYQVIGTYTGND
+612 KTGYQIIGTYTGND

-646 YVDYAGLDLPKMFI
+646 YIDYAGLNKPKMYI
-660 PDLLN
+660 PDLVDGLVE
-665 DTAADGYGR
+665 DGYGHG
-674 ANQCEARLISGDGS
+674 NSVEGRLISGNGN
-688 YYFYAPITAWA
+688 YRFYAPISGWTYKPDAKYA
-699 CNPGT
+699 
-704 EFWYSRYDTGSYF
+704 EYWYSSYNTGSYF
-717 NAKKLEQSL
+717 SVTEVDHSL
-726 DEAKAEWESTGAKA
+726 YDEKPEWESAGYTA
-740 EKTDAGW
+740 EWIDESC
-747 RFVTHEGMSNTIVT
+747 RFVTHEGMSNTVVT
-761 LFDAPDGTCYE
+761 LFNGPNNTCYIVE
-772 VTTHWTFDG
+772 IHWLFDG

-792 DRAVEGEAVILQAM
+792 DRAVEEEAVILQAM
-806 VNSFRTSKILFTDGS
+806 VNSFRTSKILPTTD
-821 PNGSE
+821 PVLD
-826 SSDPAPDDTAFQAD
+826 DPAFKAD
-840 LQLASNGGAS
+840 LQLATNGGAS
-850 WLSLNTDGMAVGG
+850 WMYLSKNSAAVSDCNMRNVSPAVKLDECSYTLLNKDFTPADG
-863 HDPKDSA
+863 
-870 PTVLLD
+870 TQVLELW
-876 TCDYKEYDPSE
+876 
-887 SSPSGSAVPPG
+887 
-898 GGNPLALCL
+898 
-907 SLSNSARFTFY
+907 LSNNDDSHFAFY
-918 EGSDFM
+918 EGTNVM
-924 LYQHGDTR
+924 LYQRDDAR
-932 YYKVSSYG
+932 YYKVSNFG
-940 DYATIFDAML
+940 DYATLYNAML
-950 AWYNKTPDKEA
+950 AWFNSAQSGTEP
-961 TFESDLVLASNAA
+961 SDASSTTTTNAVTRDSLIKSA
-974 TVDIL
+974 
-979 AFCPASGES
+979 
-988 GSHAPLLTGYSV
+988 
-1000 ALDSYE
+1000 DSYVDHGGYLWYTAGGKFYRWHE
-1006 YKPIDK
+1006 
-1012 PKNLDGLDSVELWP
+1012 GGSVETVCDLP
-1026 HNAQATCL
+1026 LDYDTPVSASLSTQDDRILMNYHIGGATMGSF
-1034 IFYKGTNTVKY
+1034 IT
-1045 VSGKSERYYRAVG
+1045 
-1058 DFSIVDNDGR
+1058 D
-1068 TLYDLMR
+1068 LYDTDGKKLSSINGYNAIAISGDIIVMTDHFMPTPNNMSIS
-1075 VWYDTAEYSDM
+1075 YDCGKTFTEFGDKDWFYGSA
-1086 LTSDVRAQSKSFSWQ
+1086 LTED
-1101 EAAQNWANAYYGTQ
+1101 GTY
-1115 KEVTSGSI
+1115 VTSVNSSLEIRDGYVYTTAVYDINHEKSDDP
-1123 YKFTWLNVT
+1123 LVT
-1132 VNPAEETTQA
+1132 H
-1142 KRKAGE
+1142 
-1148 IDDNTYC
+1148 
-1155 FAVRVEFT
+1155 AVRI
-1163 AESAN
+1163 SI
-1168 ALQSA
+1168 
-1173 MAGNTVKCEN
+1173 K
-1183 PAAPKDAYEF
+1183 
-1193 YRCCT
+1193 
-1198 IQLRDDGRW
+1198 
-1207 YGTELGTGWL
+1207 TGAQEIL
-1217 CAIPKK
+1217 D
-1223 EGLPPPFFAVFQRRA
+1223 
-1238 GKSTGT
+1238 
-1244 SQRYVV
+1244 

>member
-39 CWLWLALAAFL
+39 CWLWLALAVFL

-61 PVQAAPP
+61 PVQAEPP

-77 DKTAIQST
+77 DKTTIQST

-204 LLPHERYDVQEL
+204 LLPHEHYDVQEL

-319 AQKKRGLGVVAL
+319 VQKKRGLGVVAL

-336 LTAGCAI
+336 LTAGCAV

-359 SYTVDILL
+359 SYTVDTLL
-367 YEAPAFTDG
+367 YEAPGFTDG

-507 AACVEDLKKGTM
+507 AERVAELKKGTM
-519 TYSVSENNDY
+519 TYSVSENNEY

-576 AGMQIDVIGGQEL
+576 AGMQINIVGGQEL

-612 KTGYQVIGTYTGND
+612 KTGYQIIGTYTGND

-792 DRAVEGEAVILQAM
+792 DRAVEGEAAILQAM
-806 VNSFRTSKILFTDGS
+806 TDSFTITGKILLTQEDASAASTGFDALDAALDALGDMNVTADPLGHAVMV
-821 PNGSE
+821 PNATAKWDDRNGTNIAYRAEIAKQFRQYSWKE
-826 SSDPAPDDTAFQAD
+826 ASNVAQFGEEVLSVQCGRWNFYLYSNYKNVLSFFDQESDPKGYPYAFEITNAGAENAVWDAFYKWYEEAVAADNGKQTVTPAATDTLSRASITKSAD
-840 LQLASNGGAS
+840 SYVDLGGYLWYTA
-850 WLSLNTDGMAVGG
+850 GG
-863 HDPKDSA
+863 KFYRWH
-870 PTVLLD
+870 
-876 TCDYKEYDPSE
+876 E
-887 SSPSGSAVPPG
+887 GSAVETICTLPIDSLTDSPVR
-898 GGNPLALCL
+898 ATL
-907 SLSNSARFTFY
+907 SIR
-918 EGSDFM
+918 GS
-924 LYQHGDTR
+924 R
-932 YYKVSSYG
+932 
-940 DYATIFDAML
+940 
-950 AWYNKTPDKEA
+950 
-961 TFESDLVLASNAA
+961 
-974 TVDIL
+974 
-979 AFCPASGES
+979 
-988 GSHAPLLTGYSV
+988 V
-1000 ALDSYE
+1000 ALNYHIGGATMGTYVTELYNPDGEQYVKIDGYESIAFDNHGNIVKTLQFPPAQNNLSISY
-1006 YKPIDK
+1006 D
-1012 PKNLDGLDSVELWP
+1012 
-1026 HNAQATCL
+1026 
-1034 IFYKGTNTVKY
+1034 
-1045 VSGKSERYYRAVG
+1045 SGKTWTSIGDADYFYGSVTEDGSSISYFPGALEIRDGYVYTTAV
-1058 DFSIVDNDGR
+1058 
-1068 TLYDLMR
+1068 YDI
-1075 VWYDTAEYSDM
+1075 DHQK
-1086 LTSDVRAQSKSFSWQ
+1086 TSDPL
-1101 EAAQNWANAYYGTQ
+1101 
-1115 KEVTSGSI
+1115 VTHS
-1123 YKFTWLNVT
+1123 
-1132 VNPAEETTQA
+1132 
-1142 KRKAGE
+1142 
-1148 IDDNTYC
+1148 
-1155 FAVRVEFT
+1155 VRV
-1163 AESAN
+1163 N
-1168 ALQSA
+1168 L
-1173 MAGNTVKCEN
+1173 K
-1183 PAAPKDAYEF
+1183 
-1193 YRCCT
+1193 
-1198 IQLRDDGRW
+1198 
-1207 YGTELGTGWL
+1207 TGAQEIL
-1217 CAIPKK
+1217 D
-1223 EGLPPPFFAVFQRRA
+1223 
-1238 GKSTGT
+1238 
-1244 SQRYVV
+1244 

>member
-39 CWLWLALAAFL
+39 CWLWLALAVFL

-164 ADYAAMLSDTARDL
+164 VDYAAMLSDTARDL

-336 LTAGCAI
+336 LTAGCAV

-359 SYTVDILL
+359 SYTVDTLL
-367 YEAPAFTDG
+367 YEVPGFTDG
-376 FTDGTYPSFRT
+376 FTDGAYPTFRT
-387 TTNTAGEKYVTLCDA
+387 ATNPAGEKYVTMFNDLGYA
-402 WGSTSIYGPMEEYTL
+402 LIYGPMEEYKL

-426 GSTKASPVDDLIQN
+426 GNTRDASPVDDLMQH
-440 NKSAWSGHCEEA
+440 NKSAWTGYCEEA
-452 SDGQPNQV
+452 KNSQPYQA
-460 YLLKQKDGSVYLG
+460 YLLEQEDGTIYLG
-473 LAGDYEEDGSE
+473 LSADYAEDGSE
-484 LFCSVFR
+484 CFCMVYR
-491 LNEQVNP
+491 LNEQINP

-507 AACVEDLKKGTM
+507 ATCVEDLKKGTM
-519 TYSVSENNDY
+519 TYSVSENNEY

-537 VADVRVTQLEQA
+537 VADVRVTQLEFA

-576 AGMQIDVIGGQEL
+576 AGAEIEPVGGQYV

-594 LNENWTHYL
+594 LRESWTHYL
-603 TVLHYTYGE
+603 TVLHYTSGE

-626 GLWYNGC
+626 GLWYDGC
-633 SYSGEEKYYLHDF
+633 NYSGEEKYYLHDF
-646 YVDYAGLDLPKMFI
+646 YIDYAGLNEPKMYI
-660 PDLLN
+660 PNLLN
-665 DTAADGYGR
+665 AATDGYGR

-740 EKTDAGW
+740 EKTDTGW
-747 RFVTHEGMSNTIVT
+747 RFVTNEGMSNTVVT
-761 LFDAPDGTCYE
+761 LFDAPDNTCYE
-772 VTTHWTFDG
+772 VEIHWSFDG
-781 STEENQWGWNR
+781 STAENEWGWNR
-792 DRAVEGEAVILQAM
+792 DRAVEGEAEVLRAM
-806 VNSFRTSKILFTDGS
+806 VRSFTVNWDADAAA
-821 PNGSE
+821 
-826 SSDPAPDDTAFQAD
+826 DPALDDSDFQAD
-840 LQLASNGGAS
+840 LQLASNGGAAWMFLYRDNAAITDRDMLNVTPTVRLDECS
-850 WLSLNTDGMAVGG
+850 YALLHDKFTPADGARSLTLWLSNNDSSHLVFFEDTDI
-863 HDPKDSA
+863 
-870 PTVLLD
+870 
-876 TCDYKEYDPSE
+876 
-887 SSPSGSAVPPG
+887 
-898 GGNPLALCL
+898 
-907 SLSNSARFTFY
+907 
-918 EGSDFM
+918 M
-924 LYQHGDTR
+924 LYQRDDAY
-932 YYKVSSYG
+932 YYKVSDYG
-940 DYATIFDAML
+940 DYATLYDAML
-950 AWYNKTPDKEA
+950 AWFNSAQSGTEPSDASSATTTNAVSRDSLIKAADSYVDLGGYLWYTADGKFCRWHEGGSVETLRELPYNDVTDQPAIA
-961 TFESDLVLASNAA
+961 TLA
-974 TVDIL
+974 VEYDQ
-979 AFCPASGES
+979 
-988 GSHAPLLTGYSV
+988 V
-1000 ALDSYE
+1000 ALRWHIGGATTGTTMLELYGADGKRTME
-1006 YKPIDK
+1006 
-1012 PKNLDGLDSVELWP
+1012 LDGSAP
-1026 HNAQATCL
+1026 
-1034 IFYKGTNTVKY
+1034 
-1045 VSGKSERYYRAVG
+1045 
-1058 DFSIVDNDGR
+1058 
-1068 TLYDLMR
+1068 
-1075 VWYDTAEYSDM
+1075 
-1086 LTSDVRAQSKSFSWQ
+1086 
-1101 EAAQNWANAYYGTQ
+1101 
-1115 KEVTSGSI
+1115 
-1123 YKFTWLNVT
+1123 
-1132 VNPAEETTQA
+1132 
-1142 KRKAGE
+1142 
-1148 IDDNTYC
+1148 
-1155 FAVRVEFT
+1155 FAI
-1163 AESAN
+1163 S
-1168 ALQSA
+1168 
-1173 MAGNTVKCEN
+1173 GNTVVKLLSFPPTTGNLLLSTDGGKTWSAIGDADWFYGSVTEDSSGSTSYALADLTIRDGYVYTTAVYDVHHEKSN
-1183 PAAPKDAYEF
+1183 APLVTHAVRISIK
-1193 YRCCT
+1193 
-1198 IQLRDDGRW
+1198 
-1207 YGTELGTGWL
+1207 TGAQEIL
-1217 CAIPKK
+1217 D
-1223 EGLPPPFFAVFQRRA
+1223 
-1238 GKSTGT
+1238 
-1244 SQRYVV
+1244 

>member
-19 ILAMLVLKPLW
+19 ILAMLVLTPLW

-39 CWLWLALAAFL
+39 CWLWLAMAAFL

-135 GAAAFLLYQGVSY
+135 GAAAFLLYQGISY
-148 ALFRRTVRRWK
+148 AHFRRTVRRWK

-164 ADYAAMLSDTARDL
+164 ADYAAMLSNTARDL

-226 LKRRDMLLKL
+226 FKRRDMLLKL

-336 LTAGCAI
+336 LTAGCAV
-343 SWGERAQKN
+343 SWGERGKKN
-352 DDPFADK
+352 DAPF
-359 SYTVDILL
+359 
-367 YEAPAFTDG
+367 
-376 FTDGTYPSFRT
+376 DGTRYNPVLVVANWELTIGKNFRPLYYVSDESGT
-387 TTNTAGEKYVTLCDA
+387 YFRLSCEDGVNTVTMIYDGGETAFAPMESVTLTQENFDGTLLPDLDA
-402 WGSTSIYGPMEEYTL
+402 LRSDNKTAWRVQLPDNFDDHDPEASPNLVFLLEQEDGTLYLCIGYHFNGGDAFIEDSDRIRWVYRL
-417 EKQSFYALF
+417 EK
-426 GSTKASPVDDLIQN
+426 
-440 NKSAWSGHCEEA
+440 
-452 SDGQPNQV
+452 
-460 YLLKQKDGSVYLG
+460 
-473 LAGDYEEDGSE
+473 ED
-484 LFCSVFR
+484 
-491 LNEQVNP
+491 NT
-498 IYASMDDYA
+498 IYPSMDDYA

-537 VADVRVTQLEQA
+537 VADVRVTRLEQG

-576 AGMQIDVIGGQEL
+576 AGAQINIVGGQEL

-594 LNENWTHYL
+594 LNEHWTHYL

-612 KTGYQVIGTYTGND
+612 KTGYQILGTSMSND

-633 SYSGEEKYYLHDF
+633 SYGVDLKYYLHDF
-646 YVDYAGLDLPKMFI
+646 YVDYAGLDLPKMYI
-660 PDLLN
+660 PNLVDGLVE
-665 DTAADGYGR
+665 DGYGHG
-674 ANQCEARLISGDGS
+674 NSVEGRLVSGS
-688 YYFYAPITAWA
+688 TYNFCYYYVPITGWA
-699 CNPGT
+699 CSPGT
-704 EFWYSRYDTGSYF
+704 DYWYSRYDTGSYF
-717 NAKKLEQSL
+717 SVKKLERGIN
-726 DEAKAEWESTGAKA
+726 DAKAEWESTGVTG
-740 EKTDAGW
+740 EKVDTGCW
-747 RFVTHEGMSNTIVT
+747 RYVTHEGMSNTIVT
-761 LFDAPDGTCYE
+761 LFAGPNNTTYE
-772 VTTHWTFDG
+772 VEIHWLFDG

-792 DRAVEGEAVILQAM
+792 DRAVEEEAVILQAM
-806 VNSFRTSKILFTDGS
+806 VKHFTINGGIYFTDGS
-821 PNGSE
+821 SDSE
-826 SSDPAPDDTAFQAD
+826 SPADTAFLTD
-840 LQLASNGGAS
+840 LQLASNGGIESLTLFPAATSSIISPREPVSTEGSELHVDLSNYGYSSTSEPENISLLNHIRIDLKGDSQS
-850 WLSLNTDGMAVGG
+850 WF
-863 HDPKDSA
+863 
-870 PTVLLD
+870 
-876 TCDYKEYDPSE
+876 E
-887 SSPSGSAVPPG
+887 SYQ
-898 GGNPLALCL
+898 GGNVIGYCAENRP
-907 SLSNSARFTFY
+907 T
-918 EGSDFM
+918 E
-924 LYQHGDTR
+924 
-932 YYKVSSYG
+932 YY
-940 DYATIFDAML
+940 
-950 AWYNKTPDKEA
+950 
-961 TFESDLVLASNAA
+961 
-974 TVDIL
+974 L
-979 AFCPASGES
+979 AF
-988 GSHAPLLTGYSV
+988 
-1000 ALDSYE
+1000 
-1006 YKPIDK
+1006 
-1012 PKNLDGLDSVELWP
+1012 
-1026 HNAQATCL
+1026 
-1034 IFYKGTNTVKY
+1034 
-1045 VSGKSERYYRAVG
+1045 G
-1058 DFSIVDNDGR
+1058 DFGKYA
-1068 TLYDLMR
+1068 TLYDVILEWYHSAQSGTKPSDASSTTTTNAVSR
-1075 VWYDTAEYSDM
+1075 DSLIKAADSYVDLGGYLWYTAGGKFCRWHEGGSVETVCDLPLDYDTPVSASLSTQDNRILMNYHIGGAIMGSFITDLYDTDGKKLSSINGYNAIAISGDIIVMTDYFMPTPNNMSISYDCGKTFTEFGDKDWFYGSA
-1086 LTSDVRAQSKSFSWQ
+1086 LTED
-1101 EAAQNWANAYYGTQ
+1101 GTY
-1115 KEVTSGSI
+1115 VTSVNSSLEIRDGYVYTTAVYDINHEKSDDP
-1123 YKFTWLNVT
+1123 LVT
-1132 VNPAEETTQA
+1132 H
-1142 KRKAGE
+1142 
-1148 IDDNTYC
+1148 
-1155 FAVRVEFT
+1155 AVRI
-1163 AESAN
+1163 SI
-1168 ALQSA
+1168 
-1173 MAGNTVKCEN
+1173 K
-1183 PAAPKDAYEF
+1183 
-1193 YRCCT
+1193 
-1198 IQLRDDGRW
+1198 
-1207 YGTELGTGWL
+1207 TGAQEIL
-1217 CAIPKK
+1217 D
-1223 EGLPPPFFAVFQRRA
+1223 
-1238 GKSTGT
+1238 
-1244 SQRYVV
+1244 